1 MNLFRQQKFSIRKFN
16 VGIFSALI
24 ATVTFISINPTT
36 ASAAEQNQP
45 AQNQPAQPADANAQP
60 NANAGAQANP
70 AAQPAAP
77 ANQGQPAAQPAN
89 QGGQANPAG
98 GTAQPAGGAAQPAAG
113 TAQPAGQGNQADPN
127 NAAQAQPGNQAA
139 PANQA
144 GQGNNQA
151 TPANQTQ
158 PANAPAAAQPAAP
171 VAANAQTQD
180 PNASNTG
187 EGSINTTLTFDDP
200 AISTDEN
207 RQDPTVTVTDK
218 VNGYSLIN
226 NGKIGFVN
234 SELRRSDMFDKNNPQ
249 NYQAR
254 GNVAALGRVNA
265 NDSTDHGNFNG
276 ISKTVN
282 VKPDSELIINFTT
295 MQTNS
300 KQGAT
305 NLVIKDA
312 KKNTELA
319 TVNVAKT
326 GTAHLFKV
334 PTDADRLDLQ
344 FIPDNTAVADASRI
358 TTNKDGYKYYSF
370 IDNVGLFSGSHLYVK
385 NRDLAPKATNNKE
398 YTINTEIGN
407 NGNFGASLKS
417 DQFKYEVTLPQGVT
431 YVNDSL
437 TTTFPNGN
445 EDSTVLK
452 NMTVN
457 YDQNANKV
465 TFTSQG
471 VTTARGTHTKEV
483 LFPDKSLKLSYKV
496 NVANIDTPKNIDFN
510 EKLTYRTAS
519 DVVINNAQPEVTLT
533 ADPFS
538 VAVEM
543 NKDALQ
549 QQVNSQVDN
558 SHYTTASIAEYN
570 KLKQQA
576 DTILNEDANH
586 VETANRASQTD
597 IDGLVTKLQAALI
610 DNQAAIAELDAKA
623 QEKVTAAQQSKKVT
637 QDEVAALVTKINNDK
652 NNAIAEI
659 NKQTT
664 SQGVTTEK
672 DNGIAVLEQDVITPT
687 VKPQAKQD
695 IIQAVTTRKQ
705 QIKKSNASLQD
716 EKDVANDKIGKIETK
731 AIKDIGA
738 ATTNAQV
745 EAIKTKAIN
754 DINQTTPATTAKAA
768 ALEEFDE
775 VVQAQIDQAPLNPDT
790 TNEEVAEAIERIN
803 AAKVSGVKAIETTMT
818 AQDLERV
825 KNEEI
830 SKIEN
835 ITDSTQTKMDAYNE
849 VKQAA
854 TARKA
859 QNATVSNATNEEVA
873 EADAAVEAAQKQGL
887 HDIQVVKSKQEVAD
901 TKSKVLDKINAIQTQ
916 AKVKPAADTEVE
928 NAYNTRKQE
937 IQNSNASTTEEKQAA
952 YTELDTKKQE
962 ARTNL
967 DTANSNSEV
976 ATAKDNGIAAINQV
990 QAATTKKSDAKAEI
1004 AQKASERKTAI
1015 EAMNDS
1021 TTEEQQAAKD
1031 KVDQAVVTAN
1041 ADIDNAA
1048 ANADIDNAAANADVD
1063 NAKTT
1068 NEATIAAITPDANVK
1083 PAAKQ
1088 AIADKVQ
1095 AQETAINANNGS
1107 TTEEKEAAKQQVQ
1120 TEKTT
1125 ADTAIDGA
1133 HSNAEVEAAK
1143 NAEIAKIEAIQPAT
1157 TTKDDAKQAIATKA
1171 NERKTA
1177 IAQTQD
1183 ITAEEIA
1190 AANADVDNAVTQA
1203 NSNIEA
1209 ANSQNDVDQ
1218 AKTTGETSIDQ
1229 VTPTVNKKVT
1239 ARNEITAILNNKLQ
1253 EIQAT
1258 PDATDE
1264 EKQAADAEANTEN
1277 GKANQAISAAITN
1290 AQVDEAKANAEAA
1303 INAVTPK
1310 VVKKQAAKDEID
1322 QLQATQTNVINNDQN
1337 ATTEEKE
1344 AAIQQLATA
1353 VTDAKNNI
1361 TAATDDNGVDQAK
1374 DAGKNSI
1381 QSTQPA
1387 TAVKLNAKND
1397 VDQAVTTQNQA
1408 IDNTTGAT
1416 TEEKN
1421 AAKDLVLKAKEKAY
1435 LDILNAQTTND
1446 VTQIKDQAVTDIQG
1460 ITADTT
1466 IKDVA
1471 KDELATKANEQK
1483 ALIAQTADATTEEKE
1498 QANQQVDAQLTQG
1511 NQNIENAQ
1519 SIDDVNTAKEN
1530 AIQAID
1536 PIQASTDV
1544 KTNARA
1550 ELLTEMQN
1558 KITEILSDN
1567 TTTNEEKGK
1576 DIEPVRATYEEG
1588 LNNINTANTTGDVTT
1603 AKDTA
1608 VQKVQQLHANPV
1620 KKPAGKTALDQ
1631 AAADRKTQI
1640 EQTPNASQQEIND
1653 AKQEVDAALNQAKT
1667 NVDQSSTN
1675 EYVDNAVKEG
1685 KAKINAV
1692 KTFSEYKKD
1701 ALAKIA
1707 DAYNA
1712 KVNEADNSNASTS
1725 SEIAEAKQK
1734 LAELKQTADQ
1744 NVNQATSKDDIEV
1757 QIHNDLDNI
1766 NDYTIPTGK
1775 KESATTDLYAY
1786 ADQKKNNISADT
1798 NATQD
1803 EKQQAI
1809 KQVDQNVQTALESI
1823 NNGVD
1828 NGDVDDALTQGKAA
1842 IDAIQVDATVKPKA
1856 NQAIEVKAE
1865 DTKESIDQSDQLTAE
1880 EKTEAL
1886 AMIKQITD
1894 QAKQGITDA
1903 TTTAEVEKAKAQG
1916 LEAFDNIQ
1924 IDSTEKQKAIEELE
1938 TALDQIEAGV
1948 NVDADAT
1955 TEEKEAFTNALEDI
1969 LSKATEDISDQ
1980 TTNAEIATVKN
1991 SALEQLKAQRIN
2003 PEVKKNALEAIR
2015 EVVNKQIEI
2024 IKNADADASAKEI
2037 ARTDLGR
2044 YFDRFADKLDKTQTN
2059 AEVAELQNVTIPAI
2073 EAIVPQNDPDA
2084 NDTNNGIDNNDATA
2098 NSNANATP
2106 ENTGQ
2111 PNVSETTDNGK
2122 ADASPTTPNNSD
2134 AATGETTATSA
2145 TDDANDK
2152 PQANNNSSVD
2162 ASTNSPTM
2170 DNDVTSKPEVE
2181 STNNGTTDK
2190 PVTETDNA
2198 TPAESTTNN
2207 NSTTTATNENAP
2219 TGSTATAPTTAS
2231 TEAASSADSKD
2242 NASVNDSKQNA
2253 EVNNSAESQSTNGK
2267 VAQPKSENKAKAEKD
2282 GRDSTNQSMVESTTE
2297 TLPSADITEPNVPS
2311 NTSKDKEE
2319 STTNQTD
2326 AGQLKSETNV
2336 ASNEADKSP
2345 SKADTEVSNKPST
2358 SASSEAKD
2366 KMTSTNVSQKDDTA
2380 TADTNDTQTSV
2391 GPVANNK
2398 AKDMQ
2403 TNDTQKSVGS
2413 VANNKATQN
2422 DGANASPATVSN
2434 GSNSANQ
2441 DMLNVT
2447 KPEEN
2452 KVKTKS
2458 AQQGKVNKPKQQA
2471 KTLPDTGMSH
2481 NDDLPYAELALGA
2494 GMAFLIRR
2502 FTKKDQQTEE

>member
-1 MNLFRQQKFSIRKFN
+1 MSVF
-16 VGIFSALI
+16 FSALI

-45 AQNQPAQPADANAQP
+45 AQNQPAQPADASAQP

-70 AAQPAAP
+70 TAQPAAP
-77 ANQGQPAAQPAN
+77 ANQGGQADPAAN
-89 QGGQANPAG
+89 QGGQATPAA
-98 GTAQPAGGAAQPAAG
+98 GTTQPAAG
-113 TAQPAGQGNQADPN
+113 TTQPAGQGNQADPN
-127 NAAQAQPGNQAA
+127 NAVQAQPGNQAA

-151 TPANQTQ
+151 TPNNAAPANQTQ

-171 VAANAQTQD
+171 VAANAQPQD
-180 PNASNTG
+180 PNANNTG

-200 AISTDEN
+200 AISTNDN
-207 RQDPTVTVTDK
+207 RQDPTVTVTDH

-407 NGNFGASLKS
+407 NGNFGASLKA

-496 NVANIDTPKNIDFN
+496 NVANIDTSKNIDFN

-549 QQVNSQVDN
+549 QQVNSQVDD

-586 VETANRASQTD
+586 VETANRASQAD

-664 SQGVTTEK
+664 AQGVTTEK

-731 AIKDIGA
+731 AIKDIDA

-754 DINQTTPATTAKAA
+754 DINQTAPATTAKAA

-803 AAKVSGVKAIETTMT
+803 KAKVSGVKAIEATTT
-818 AQDLERV
+818 AQELERV

-830 SKIEN
+830 FKIEN
-835 ITDSTQTKMDAYNE
+835 ITDSTQTKMDAYKE

-859 QNATVSNATNEEVA
+859 QNATVSNATDEEVA
-873 EADAAVEAAQKQGL
+873 EANAAVDAAQTEGL
-887 HDIQVVKSKQEVAD
+887 HDIQVVKSQQEVAD
-901 TKSKVLDKINAIQTQ
+901 TKAKVLDKINAIQTQ
-916 AKVKPAADTEVE
+916 ARVKPAADREVD

-937 IQNSNASTTEEKQAA
+937 IQNSNAS
-952 YTELDTKKQE
+952 
-962 ARTNL
+962 
-967 DTANSNSEV
+967 
-976 ATAKDNGIAAINQV
+976 
-990 QAATTKKSDAKAEI
+990 
-1004 AQKASERKTAI
+1004 
-1015 EAMNDS
+1015 
-1021 TTEEQQAAKD
+1021 
-1031 KVDQAVVTAN
+1031 
-1041 ADIDNAA
+1041 
-1048 ANADIDNAAANADVD
+1048 
-1063 NAKTT
+1063 
-1068 NEATIAAITPDANVK
+1068 
-1083 PAAKQ
+1083 
-1088 AIADKVQ
+1088 
-1095 AQETAINANNGS
+1095 
-1107 TTEEKEAAKQQVQ
+1107 
-1120 TEKTT
+1120 
-1125 ADTAIDGA
+1125 
-1133 HSNAEVEAAK
+1133 
-1143 NAEIAKIEAIQPAT
+1143 
-1157 TTKDDAKQAIATKA
+1157 
-1171 NERKTA
+1171 
-1177 IAQTQD
+1177 
-1183 ITAEEIA
+1183 
-1190 AANADVDNAVTQA
+1190 
-1203 NSNIEA
+1203 
-1209 ANSQNDVDQ
+1209 
-1218 AKTTGETSIDQ
+1218 
-1229 VTPTVNKKVT
+1229 
-1239 ARNEITAILNNKLQ
+1239 
-1253 EIQAT
+1253 
-1258 PDATDE
+1258 
-1264 EKQAADAEANTEN
+1264 
-1277 GKANQAISAAITN
+1277 
-1290 AQVDEAKANAEAA
+1290 
-1303 INAVTPK
+1303 
-1310 VVKKQAAKDEID
+1310 
-1322 QLQATQTNVINNDQN
+1322 
-1337 ATTEEKE
+1337 TTEEKE

-1361 TAATDDNGVDQAK
+1361 TAATDNNGVDTAK

-1387 TAVKLNAKND
+1387 TAVKSNAKND

-1408 IDNTTGAT
+1408 IDNTTDAT

-1435 LDILNAQTTND
+1435 QDILNAQTTND

-1471 KDELATKANEQK
+1471 KGELTAKANEQK

-1519 SIDDVNTAKEN
+1519 SIDDVNTAKDN
-1530 AIQAID
+1530 TIQAID

-1550 ELLTEMQN
+1550 ELLNEMQN
-1558 KITEILSDN
+1558 KITEILNDN

-1576 DIEPVRATYEEG
+1576 DIGPVRAAYEEG
-1588 LNNINTANTTGDVTT
+1588 LNNINTSTTTGDVTT
-1603 AKDTA
+1603 AKDAA

-1620 KKPAGKTALDQ
+1620 KKPSGKTALDQ
-1631 AAADRKTQI
+1631 AAADKKTQI

-1653 AKQEVDAALNQAKT
+1653 AKQEVDTVLNQAKT
-1667 NVDQSSTN
+1667 NIDQSSTDD
-1675 EYVDNAVKEG
+1675 YVDAAVRDG

-1786 ADQKKNNISADT
+1786 ADQKKNNIPADT
-1798 NATQD
+1798 IATQD

-1828 NGDVDDALTQGKAA
+1828 NGDVDDALTQGKAT
-1842 IDAIQVDATVKPKA
+1842 IDAVQVDASVKPKA
-1856 NQAIEVKAE
+1856 NQAIEAKAE
-1865 DTKESIDQSDQLTAE
+1865 ETKESIDQSDQLTAE

-1886 AMIKQITD
+1886 ATIKQITD

-1903 TTTAEVEKAKAQG
+1903 ATTAEVEKAKAQG

-1948 NVDADAT
+1948 NVDSDAT

-2059 AEVAELQNVTIPAI
+2059 AEVDELQNVTIPAI
-2073 EAIVPQNDPDA
+2073 EAIVPQKDPNA
-2084 NDTNNGIDNNDATA
+2084 NDTNSGSDNNDATA
-2098 NSNANATP
+2098 NSNTNATP

-2111 PNVSETTDNGK
+2111 PNVTESTDNAN
-2122 ADASPTTPNNSD
+2122 ADTSSTTTNNHNDS
-2134 AATGETTATSA
+2134 ATGETTGTSTNNSS

-2152 PQANNNSSVD
+2152 PTANNNSSVD
-2162 ASTNSPTM
+2162 ASTDNSATGNGTT
-2170 DNDVTSKPEVE
+2170 DKPAVE
-2181 STNNGTTDK
+2181 LTNNGTTDK
-2190 PVTETDNA
+2190 PATTESTET
-2198 TPAESTTNN
+2198 T
-2207 NSTTTATNENAP
+2207 
-2219 TGSTATAPTTAS
+2219 STA
-2231 TEAASSADSKD
+2231 DRKD
-2242 NASVNDSKQNA
+2242 NASVNASNQNA
-2253 EVNNSAESQSTNGK
+2253 EVNNSAESQPINGK
-2267 VAQPKSENKAKAEKD
+2267 VAQPKSENKAKVEKD

-2319 STTNQTD
+2319 STSNQTD

-2345 SKADTEVSNKPST
+2345 SKADTAVSNKPST
-2358 SASSEAKD
+2358 SASSETKD
-2366 KMTSTNVSQKDDTA
+2366 KATSTEDSQKADMA
-2380 TADTNDTQTSV
+2380 TADT
-2391 GPVANNK
+2391 
-2398 AKDMQ
+2398 KDNQ
-2403 TNDTQKSVGS
+2403 AAIGATADV
-2413 VANNKATQN
+2413 NNKATQN
-2422 DGANASPATVSN
+2422 DGANASPVTVSN
-2434 GSNSANQ
+2434 GSHSMHH
-2441 DMLNVT
+2441 DMLKVT
-2447 KPEEN
+2447 NTDKHEA
-2452 KVKTKS
+2452 KATS
-2458 AQQGKVNKPKQQA
+2458 AQQGKENKAKQQA

>member
-1 MNLFRQQKFSIRKFN
+1 
-16 VGIFSALI
+16 
-24 ATVTFISINPTT
+24 
-36 ASAAEQNQP
+36 
-45 AQNQPAQPADANAQP
+45 
-60 NANAGAQANP
+60 
-70 AAQPAAP
+70 
-77 ANQGQPAAQPAN
+77 
-89 QGGQANPAG
+89 
-98 GTAQPAGGAAQPAAG
+98 
-113 TAQPAGQGNQADPN
+113 
-127 NAAQAQPGNQAA
+127 
-139 PANQA
+139 
-144 GQGNNQA
+144 
-151 TPANQTQ
+151 
-158 PANAPAAAQPAAP
+158 
-171 VAANAQTQD
+171 
-180 PNASNTG
+180 
-187 EGSINTTLTFDDP
+187 
-200 AISTDEN
+200 
-207 RQDPTVTVTDK
+207 
-218 VNGYSLIN
+218 
-226 NGKIGFVN
+226 
-234 SELRRSDMFDKNNPQ
+234 MFDKNNPQ

-334 PTDADRLDLQ
+334 PTDADRLDLE

-407 NGNFGASLKS
+407 NGNFGASLKA

-549 QQVNSQVDN
+549 QQVNSQVDD

-586 VETANRASQTD
+586 VETANRASQAD

-610 DNQAAIAELDAKA
+610 DNQAAISELDAKA

-664 SQGVTTEK
+664 AQGVTTEK

-731 AIKDIGA
+731 AIKDIDA

-754 DINQTTPATTAKAA
+754 DINQTASATTAKAA

-803 AAKVSGVKAIETTMT
+803 AAKVSGVKAIEATTT
-818 AQDLERV
+818 AQDLDRV

-830 SKIEN
+830 FKIEN

-859 QNATVSNATNEEVA
+859 QNATVSNATDEEVA
-873 EADAAVEAAQKQGL
+873 EADAAVDAAQTEGL

-901 TKSKVLDKINAIQTQ
+901 TKAKVLDKINAIQTQ
-916 AKVKPAADTEVE
+916 ARVKPAADREVD

-937 IQNSNASTTEEKQAA
+937 IQNSNTSTTEEKEAA
-952 YTELDTKKQE
+952 YTQLDAKKQE

-967 DTANSNSEV
+967 DAANTNSAV
-976 ATAKDNGIAAINQV
+976 TTAKDNGIAAINQV

-1031 KVDQAVVTAN
+1031 KVDQAVVNAN

-1048 ANADIDNAAANADVD
+1048 ANNDVD

-1083 PAAKQ
+1083 HQAKQ

-1095 AQETAINANNGS
+1095 AQETAIDANNGA
-1107 TTEEKEAAKQQVQ
+1107 TTEEKTAAKQQVQ

-1171 NERKTA
+1171 NERKAA
-1177 IAQTQD
+1177 IAQTQE

-1190 AANADVDNAVTQA
+1190 AANANVDNAVTEA
-1203 NSNIEA
+1203 NNHIET
-1209 ANSQNDVDQ
+1209 ANSQNEVDQ
-1218 AKTTGETSIDQ
+1218 AKTTGEASIDQ
-1229 VTPTVNKKVT
+1229 VTPTVNKKAT
-1239 ARNEITAILNNKLQ
+1239 ARNEITTILNNKLQ
-1253 EIQAT
+1253 AIQAT

-1264 EKQAADAEANTEN
+1264 EKQAAETEANTEN
-1277 GKANQAISAAITN
+1277 AKANQAITAATTN
-1290 AQVDEAKANAEAA
+1290 AEVDEAKTNAEAA

-1310 VVKKQAAKDEID
+1310 VMKKQAAKDEID
-1322 QLQATQTNVINNDQN
+1322 QLQAAQTAVINNDQN
-1337 ATTEEKE
+1337 ATNEEKE

-1361 TAATDDNGVDQAK
+1361 TAATDNNGVDTAK

-1387 TAVKLNAKND
+1387 TAVKSNAKNE

-1421 AAKDLVLKAKEKAY
+1421 AAKDLVSKAKEKAY
-1435 LDILNAQTTND
+1435 QDILNAQTTND
-1446 VTQIKDQAVTDIQG
+1446 VTQIKDQAVADIQG

-1471 KDELATKANEQK
+1471 KDELATKAKEQK

-1511 NQNIENAQ
+1511 NQNIENAK
-1519 SIDDVNTAKEN
+1519 SIDDVNTAKDN

-1550 ELLTEMQN
+1550 ELLNEMQN
-1558 KITEILSDN
+1558 KITEILNDN

-1576 DIEPVRATYEEG
+1576 DIEPVRAAYEEG
-1588 LNNINTANTTGDVTT
+1588 LNNINAATTTGDVTT

-1620 KKPAGKTALDQ
+1620 KKPAGKTELDQ
-1631 AAADRKTQI
+1631 AAADKKTQI

-1653 AKQEVDAALNQAKT
+1653 AKQEVAAALNQAKT
-1667 NVDQSSTN
+1667 NIDQSSTN

-1786 ADQKKNNISADT
+1786 ADQKKNNILADT

-1828 NGDVDDALTQGKAA
+1828 NSDVDDALTQGKAT
-1842 IDAIQVDATVKPKA
+1842 IDAVQVDATVKPKA
-1856 NQAIEVKAE
+1856 NQAIDAKAQE
-1865 DTKESIDQSDQLTAE
+1865 TKESIDQSDQLTAE
-1880 EKTEAL
+1880 EKTAAL
-1886 AMIKQITD
+1886 ATIKQITD

-2003 PEVKKNALEAIR
+2003 PVVKKNALEAIR

-2024 IKNADADASAKEI
+2024 IENADADASAKEI

-2059 AEVAELQNVTIPAI
+2059 TEVDELQNVTIPAI
-2073 EAIVPQNDPDA
+2073 EAIVPQKDP
-2084 NDTNNGIDNNDATA
+2084 
-2098 NSNANATP
+2098 NANATP

-2111 PNVSETTDNGK
+2111 PNVTESTDNAN
-2122 ADASPTTPNNSD
+2122 ADTSSTTTNNHND
-2134 AATGETTATSA
+2134 AATGGTTATSTDNSA
-2145 TDDANDK
+2145 TGNGTSDK
-2152 PQANNNSSVD
+2152 S
-2162 ASTNSPTM
+2162 
-2170 DNDVTSKPEVE
+2170 EVE

-2190 PVTETDNA
+2190 SATETDNA
-2198 TPAESTTNN
+2198 TPAESARNN
-2207 NSTTTATNENAP
+2207 NSTTATNENAP
-2219 TGSTATAPTTAS
+2219 TGSTATVPTTNAS
-2231 TEAASSADSKD
+2231 TGAASSADSKD

-2267 VAQPKSENKAKAEKD
+2267 VAQPKSENKAKDEKD

-2297 TLPSADITEPNVPS
+2297 TLPSADITEPKVPS
-2311 NTSKDKEE
+2311 NTEKDKKE

-2336 ASNEADKSP
+2336 ASNEADKSEGNV
-2345 SKADTEVSNKPST
+2345 DTDVSNKPST
-2358 SASSEAKD
+2358 SKPSEAKD
-2366 KMTSTNVSQKDDTA
+2366 KATSTEDSQKADMATSDKKDNQAAIGA
-2380 TADTNDTQTSV
+2380 TADV
-2391 GPVANNK
+2391 
-2398 AKDMQ
+2398 
-2403 TNDTQKSVGS
+2403 
-2413 VANNKATQN
+2413 NNKATQN

-2441 DMLNVT
+2441 DMLKVT
-2447 KPEEN
+2447 NTDKHQA
-2452 KVKTKS
+2452 KATS
-2458 AQQGKVNKPKQQA
+2458 AQQGKENKAKQQA

-2481 NDDLPYAELALGA
+2481 NDDLPYVELALGA

>member
-1 MNLFRQQKFSIRKFN
+1 
-16 VGIFSALI
+16 
-24 ATVTFISINPTT
+24 
-36 ASAAEQNQP
+36 
-45 AQNQPAQPADANAQP
+45 
-60 NANAGAQANP
+60 
-70 AAQPAAP
+70 
-77 ANQGQPAAQPAN
+77 
-89 QGGQANPAG
+89 
-98 GTAQPAGGAAQPAAG
+98 
-113 TAQPAGQGNQADPN
+113 
-127 NAAQAQPGNQAA
+127 
-139 PANQA
+139 
-144 GQGNNQA
+144 
-151 TPANQTQ
+151 
-158 PANAPAAAQPAAP
+158 
-171 VAANAQTQD
+171 
-180 PNASNTG
+180 
-187 EGSINTTLTFDDP
+187 
-200 AISTDEN
+200 
-207 RQDPTVTVTDK
+207 
-218 VNGYSLIN
+218 
-226 NGKIGFVN
+226 
-234 SELRRSDMFDKNNPQ
+234 MFDKNNPQ

-334 PTDADRLDLQ
+334 PTDADRLDLE

-407 NGNFGASLKS
+407 NGNFGASLKA

-549 QQVNSQVDN
+549 QQVNSQVDD

-586 VETANRASQTD
+586 VETANRASQAD

-610 DNQAAIAELDAKA
+610 DNQAAISELDAKA

-664 SQGVTTEK
+664 AQGVTTEK

-716 EKDVANDKIGKIETK
+716 EKDVANDKIGEIETK
-731 AIKDIGA
+731 AIKDIDA

-745 EAIKTKAIN
+745 EAI
-754 DINQTTPATTAKAA
+754 
-768 ALEEFDE
+768 
-775 VVQAQIDQAPLNPDT
+775 
-790 TNEEVAEAIERIN
+790 
-803 AAKVSGVKAIETTMT
+803 
-818 AQDLERV
+818 
-825 KNEEI
+825 
-830 SKIEN
+830 
-835 ITDSTQTKMDAYNE
+835 
-849 VKQAA
+849 
-854 TARKA
+854 
-859 QNATVSNATNEEVA
+859 
-873 EADAAVEAAQKQGL
+873 
-887 HDIQVVKSKQEVAD
+887 
-901 TKSKVLDKINAIQTQ
+901 QTQ
-916 AKVKPAADTEVE
+916 ARVKPAADREVD

-937 IQNSNASTTEEKQAA
+937 IQNSNTSTTEEKEAA
-952 YTELDTKKQE
+952 YTQLDAKKQE

-967 DTANSNSEV
+967 DAANTNSAV
-976 ATAKDNGIAAINQV
+976 TTAKDNGIAAINQV

-1031 KVDQAVVTAN
+1031 KVDQAVVNAN

-1048 ANADIDNAAANADVD
+1048 ANNDVD

-1083 PAAKQ
+1083 PQAKQ

-1095 AQETAINANNGS
+1095 AQETAIDANNGA
-1107 TTEEKEAAKQQVQ
+1107 TTEEKTAAKQQVQ

-1171 NERKTA
+1171 NERKAA
-1177 IAQTQD
+1177 IAQTQE

-1190 AANADVDNAVTQA
+1190 AANANVDNAVTEA
-1203 NSNIEA
+1203 NNHIET
-1209 ANSQNDVDQ
+1209 ANSQNEVDQ
-1218 AKTTGETSIDQ
+1218 AKTTGEASIDQ
-1229 VTPTVNKKVT
+1229 VTPTVNKKAT
-1239 ARNEITAILNNKLQ
+1239 ARNEITTILNNKLQ
-1253 EIQAT
+1253 AIQAT

-1264 EKQAADAEANTEN
+1264 EKQAAETEANTEN
-1277 GKANQAISAAITN
+1277 AKANQAITAATTN
-1290 AQVDEAKANAEAA
+1290 AEVDEAKTNAEAA

-1310 VVKKQAAKDEID
+1310 VMKKQAAKDEID
-1322 QLQATQTNVINNDQN
+1322 QLQAAQTAVINNDQN
-1337 ATTEEKE
+1337 ATNEEKE

-1361 TAATDDNGVDQAK
+1361 TAATDNNGVDTAK

-1387 TAVKLNAKND
+1387 TAVKSNAKNE

-1421 AAKDLVLKAKEKAY
+1421 AAKDLVSKAKEKAY
-1435 LDILNAQTTND
+1435 QDILNAQTTND
-1446 VTQIKDQAVTDIQG
+1446 VTQIKDQAVADIQG

-1471 KDELATKANEQK
+1471 KDELATKAKEQK

-1511 NQNIENAQ
+1511 NQNIENAK
-1519 SIDDVNTAKEN
+1519 SIDDVNTAKDN

-1550 ELLTEMQN
+1550 ELLNEMQN
-1558 KITEILSDN
+1558 KITEILNDN

-1576 DIEPVRATYEEG
+1576 DIEPVRAAYEEG
-1588 LNNINTANTTGDVTT
+1588 LNNINAATTTGDVTT

-1620 KKPAGKTALDQ
+1620 KKPAGKTELDQ
-1631 AAADRKTQI
+1631 AAADKKTQI

-1667 NVDQSSTN
+1667 NIDQSSTN

-1786 ADQKKNNISADT
+1786 ADQKKNNILADT

-1828 NGDVDDALTQGKAA
+1828 NSDVDDALTQGKAT
-1842 IDAIQVDATVKPKA
+1842 IDAVQVDATVKPKA
-1856 NQAIEVKAE
+1856 NQAIDAKAQE
-1865 DTKESIDQSDQLTAE
+1865 TKESIDQSDQLTAE
-1880 EKTEAL
+1880 EKTAAL
-1886 AMIKQITD
+1886 ATIKQITD

-2003 PEVKKNALEAIR
+2003 PVVKKNALEAIR

-2024 IKNADADASAKEI
+2024 IENADASAKEI

-2059 AEVAELQNVTIPAI
+2059 TEVDELQNVTIPAI
-2073 EAIVPQNDPDA
+2073 EAIVPQKDPNA
-2084 NDTNNGIDNNDATA
+2084 NDTNSGSDNNDATA

-2111 PNVSETTDNGK
+2111 PNVTESTDNAN
-2122 ADASPTTPNNSD
+2122 ADTSSTTTNNHND
-2134 AATGETTATSA
+2134 AATGGTTATSTDNSA
-2145 TDDANDK
+2145 TGNGTSDK
-2152 PQANNNSSVD
+2152 S
-2162 ASTNSPTM
+2162 
-2170 DNDVTSKPEVE
+2170 EVE

-2190 PVTETDNA
+2190 SATETDNA
-2198 TPAESTTNN
+2198 TPAESARNN
-2207 NSTTTATNENAP
+2207 NSTTATNENAP
-2219 TGSTATAPTTAS
+2219 TGSTATVPTTNAS
-2231 TEAASSADSKD
+2231 TGAASSADSKD

-2267 VAQPKSENKAKAEKD
+2267 VAQPKSENKAKDEKD

-2297 TLPSADITEPNVPS
+2297 TLPSADITEPKVPS
-2311 NTSKDKEE
+2311 NTEKDKKE

-2336 ASNEADKSP
+2336 ASNEADKSEGNV
-2345 SKADTEVSNKPST
+2345 DTDVSNKPST
-2358 SASSEAKD
+2358 SKPSEAKD
-2366 KMTSTNVSQKDDTA
+2366 KATSTEDSQKADMATSDKKDNQAAIGA
-2380 TADTNDTQTSV
+2380 TADV
-2391 GPVANNK
+2391 
-2398 AKDMQ
+2398 
-2403 TNDTQKSVGS
+2403 
-2413 VANNKATQN
+2413 NNKATQN

-2441 DMLNVT
+2441 DMLKVT
-2447 KPEEN
+2447 NTDKHQA
-2452 KVKTKS
+2452 KATS
-2458 AQQGKVNKPKQQA
+2458 AQQGKENKAKQQA

-2481 NDDLPYAELALGA
+2481 NDDLPYVELALGA

>member
-24 ATVTFISINPTT
+24 ATVTFISTNPTT

-45 AQNQPAQPADANAQP
+45 ALNQPAQPADANTQP

-98 GTAQPAGGAAQPAAG
+98 GAAQPN
-113 TAQPAGQGNQADPN
+113 TQPAGQGNQADPN

-151 TPANQTQ
+151 TPNNNATPANQTQ
-158 PANAPAAAQPAAP
+158 PANAPAAVQPAAP
-171 VAANAQTQD
+171 VAANVQTQD

-249 NYQAR
+249 NYQAK

-407 NGNFGASLKS
+407 NGNFGASLKA

-496 NVANIDTPKNIDFN
+496 NVTNIDTPKNIDFN

-586 VETANRASQTD
+586 VETANRASQAD
-597 IDGLVTKLQAALI
+597 IDGLVNKLQAALI

-664 SQGVTTEK
+664 AQGVTTEK

-731 AIKDIGA
+731 AIKDIDA

-745 EAIKTKAIN
+745 EVIKTKAIN
-754 DINQTTPATTAKAA
+754 DINQTAPSTSAKAA

-803 AAKVSGVKAIETTMT
+803 AAKVSGVKAIEATTT

-830 SKIEN
+830 FKIEN
-835 ITDSTQTKMDAYNE
+835 ITDSTQTKMGAYKE

-854 TARKA
+854 TARKT
-859 QNATVSNATNEEVA
+859 QNATVSNATDEEVA
-873 EADAAVEAAQKQGL
+873 EADAAVDAAQKEGL
-887 HDIQVVKSKQEVAD
+887 HDIQVVKSQQEVAE
-901 TKSKVLDKINAIQTQ
+901 TKTKVLDKINAIQTQ
-916 AKVKPAADTEVE
+916 ARVKPAADAAVE

-937 IQNSNASTTEEKQAA
+937 IQNSNASTTEEKEAA
-952 YTELDTKKQE
+952 YAELDAKKQE
-962 ARTNL
+962 ARTNI
-967 DTANSNSEV
+967 DAANSNSDL
-976 ATAKDNGIAAINQV
+976 ATAKDNAIAAINQV
-990 QAATTKKSDAKAEI
+990 QAATTKKADAKAEI

-1015 EAMNDS
+1015 EAMNAS

-1048 ANADIDNAAANADVD
+1048 ANTDVD

-1083 PAAKQ
+1083 PTAKQ

-1095 AQETAINANNGS
+1095 AQETAIDANNGA
-1107 TTEEKEAAKQQVQ
+1107 TTEEKTAAKQQVQ

-1125 ADTAIDGA
+1125 ADAAIDGA

-1190 AANADVDNAVTQA
+1190 AANADVDNAATQA

-1218 AKTTGETSIDQ
+1218 AKTNGETSIDQ
-1229 VTPTVNKKVT
+1229 VTPTVNKKAT
-1239 ARNEITAILNNKLQ
+1239 ARNEITTVLNNKLQ

-1264 EKQAADAEANTEN
+1264 EKQAAETEANTEN
-1277 GKANQAISAAITN
+1277 AKANQVITAATTN
-1290 AQVDEAKANAEAA
+1290 AEVDEAKTNAETA

-1310 VVKKQAAKDEID
+1310 VMKKQAAKDEID
-1322 QLQATQTNVINNDQN
+1322 QLQAAQTAVINNDQN
-1337 ATTEEKE
+1337 ATNEEKE
-1344 AAIQQLATA
+1344 AAIQQLPTA

-1387 TAVKLNAKND
+1387 TAVKSNAKND
-1397 VDQAVTTQNQA
+1397 VDQAVTAQNQA

-1421 AAKDLVLKAKEKAY
+1421 AAKDLVSKAKEKAY
-1435 LDILNAQTTND
+1435 QDILNAQTTND
-1446 VTQIKDQAVTDIQG
+1446 VTQIKDQAVADIQG

-1471 KDELATKANEQK
+1471 KDELATKANDQK
-1483 ALIAQTADATTEEKE
+1483 AQIAQAADATTEEKE

-1519 SIDDVNTAKEN
+1519 SIDDVNTAKDN

-1536 PIQASTDV
+1536 PIQAATDV

-1550 ELLTEMQN
+1550 ELLNEMQN

-1576 DIEPVRATYEEG
+1576 DIEPVRAAYEEG
-1588 LNNINTANTTGDVTT
+1588 LNNINAANTTGDVST

-1620 KKPAGKTALDQ
+1620 KKPAGKTELDQ
-1631 AAADRKTQI
+1631 VATDKKTQI

-1701 ALAKIA
+1701 ALAKIEA
-1707 DAYNA
+1707 AYNS

-1809 KQVDQNVQTALESI
+1809 NQVNQNVQTALESI

-1842 IDAIQVDATVKPKA
+1842 IDAVQVDATVKPKA
-1856 NQAIEVKAE
+1856 NQAIDAKAE
-1865 DTKESIDQSDQLTAE
+1865 DTKDSIEHSDQLTSE
-1880 EKTEAL
+1880 EKAEAL
-1886 AMIKQITD
+1886 ATIKQITD
-1894 QAKQGITDA
+1894 QAKKGITDA

-1924 IDSTEKQKAIEELE
+1924 IDSTHKQQAIEELE
-1938 TALDQIEAGV
+1938 TALDKIEANV
-1948 NVDADAT
+1948 NANTDAT
-1955 TEEKEAFTNALEDI
+1955 IEEKEAFTNTLEDI

-1980 TTNAEIATVKN
+1980 TTNAEIETVKN
-1991 SALEQLKAQRIN
+1991 NALEKLKGQQIN
-2003 PEVKKNALEAIR
+2003 PEAKKNALKEIENA
-2015 EVVNKQIEI
+2015 VNKQKETIN
-2024 IKNADADASAKEI
+2024 NADANKAAKET
-2037 ARTDLGR
+2037 ALNDLSR
-2044 YFDRFADKLDKTQTN
+2044 SHDRFVEDLVKVQSN

-2084 NDTNNGIDNNDATA
+2084 NDTNNGTDNNDATA
-2098 NSNANATP
+2098 NSNATP

-2122 ADASPTTPNNSD
+2122 ADASPTTSNNSD

-2152 PQANNNSSVD
+2152 PQANSNSSVD

-2198 TPAESTTNN
+2198 TPAESTINN

-2282 GRDSTNQSMVESTTE
+2282 DRDSTNQSMVESTTE

-2319 STTNQTD
+2319 STSNQTD

-2336 ASNEADKSP
+2336 ASNETDKSP

-2380 TADTNDTQTSV
+2380 TADTNDTQKSV

-2403 TNDTQKSVGS
+2403 TNDM
-2413 VANNKATQN
+2413 KA
-2422 DGANASPATVSN
+2422 SLVTVSN

-2447 KPEEN
+2447 KTEEN
-2452 KVKTKS
+2452 KANAKS
-2458 AQQGKVNKPKQQA
+2458 AQQGKVNKPKQQT

>member
-24 ATVTFISINPTT
+24 ATVTFISTNPTT

-45 AQNQPAQPADANAQP
+45 AQNQPAQPADANTQP

-70 AAQPAAP
+70 TAQPAAP

-98 GTAQPAGGAAQPAAG
+98 GAAQPN
-113 TAQPAGQGNQADPN
+113 TQPAGQGNQADPN

-151 TPANQTQ
+151 TPNNNATPANQTQ
-158 PANAPAAAQPAAP
+158 PANAPAAAQP
-171 VAANAQTQD
+171 AANAQTQD

-358 TTNKDGYKYYSF
+358 TANKDGYKYYSF

-398 YTINTEIGN
+398 FTINTEIGN
-407 NGNFGASLKS
+407 NGNFGASLKA

-576 DTILNEDANH
+576 DNILNEDANH
-586 VETANRASQTD
+586 VETANRASQAA

-731 AIKDIGA
+731 AIKDIDA

-754 DINQTTPATTAKAA
+754 DINQTAPATTAKAA

-803 AAKVSGVKAIETTMT
+803 AAKVSGVKAIEATTT

-835 ITDSTQTKMDAYNE
+835 ITDSTQTKMDAYND

-967 DTANSNSEV
+967 DAANTNSDV
-976 ATAKDNGIAAINQV
+976 TTAKDNSIAAINQV

-1041 ADIDNAA
+1041 TDIDNAA
-1048 ANADIDNAAANADVD
+1048 ANTDVD

-1083 PAAKQ
+1083 PTAKQ

-1095 AQETAINANNGS
+1095 AQETAIDAYNGA
-1107 TTEEKEAAKQQVQ
+1107 TTEEKAAAKQQVQ

-1125 ADTAIDGA
+1125 ADAAIDGA

-1157 TTKDDAKQAIATKA
+1157 TTKDDAKQAITTKA
-1171 NERKTA
+1171 NERKAA

-1229 VTPTVNKKVT
+1229 VTPTVNKKAT
-1239 ARNEITAILNNKLQ
+1239 ARNEITTILNNKLQ
-1253 EIQAT
+1253 AIQAT

-1277 GKANQAISAAITN
+1277 GKANQAISAATTN
-1290 AQVDEAKANAEAA
+1290 AQVDEAKANAEVA

-1322 QLQATQTNVINNDQN
+1322 QLQVAQTSVINNDQN
-1337 ATTEEKE
+1337 ATNEEKE

-1387 TAVKLNAKND
+1387 TAVKSNAKNE

-1435 LDILNAQTTND
+1435 QDILNAQTTND
-1446 VTQIKDQAVTDIQG
+1446 VTQIKDQAVADVQG

-1519 SIDDVNTAKEN
+1519 SIDDVNTAKDN

-1653 AKQEVDAALNQAKT
+1653 AKQEVDATLNQAKT

-1701 ALAKIA
+1701 ALAKIEA
-1707 DAYNA
+1707 AYNS

-1775 KESATTDLYAY
+1775 KETATTDLYAY

-1856 NQAIEVKAE
+1856 NQAIEAKAE
-1865 DTKESIDQSDQLTAE
+1865 DTKESIDHSDQLTAE

-1894 QAKQGITDA
+1894 QAKKGINDA

-2024 IKNADADASAKEI
+2024 IKNADASAKEI

-2044 YFDRFADKLDKTQTN
+2044 YFDRFADNLDKTQTN

-2084 NDTNNGIDNNDATA
+2084 NDTNNGTDNNDATA

-2134 AATGETTATSA
+2134 AATGETTATSTNNPS
-2145 TDDANDK
+2145 TDDANNK
-2152 PQANNNSSVD
+2152 PTANNNSSVD
-2162 ASTNSPTM
+2162 ASTDNSATGNGTI
-2170 DNDVTSKPEVE
+2170 DKPEVE

-2190 PVTETDNA
+2190 PATETDNV

-2207 NSTTTATNENAP
+2207 NSTTATNENAP

-2242 NASVNDSKQNA
+2242 NAFVNDSKQNA
-2253 EVNNSAESQSTNGK
+2253 EVNNSAESQSTNGM
-2267 VAQPKSENKAKAEKD
+2267 VVQPKSENKAKAEKD

-2297 TLPSADITEPNVPS
+2297 TLPSADITEPKVPS

-2326 AGQLKSETNV
+2326 AGHLKSETNV
-2336 ASNEADKSP
+2336 ASNEVDKSEGNV
-2345 SKADTEVSNKPST
+2345 DTDVSNKPST
-2358 SASSEAKD
+2358 SKPSEAKD
-2366 KMTSTNVSQKDDTA
+2366 KATSTEDSQKADMA
-2380 TADTNDTQTSV
+2380 TADT
-2391 GPVANNK
+2391 
-2398 AKDMQ
+2398 KDNQ
-2403 TNDTQKSVGS
+2403 AAIGATADV
-2413 VANNKATQN
+2413 NNKATQN

-2434 GSNSANQ
+2434 GSNSTNQ

-2447 KPEEN
+2447 KTEEN
-2452 KVKTKS
+2452 KANVKS

>member
-24 ATVTFISINPTT
+24 ATVTFISTNPTT

-45 AQNQPAQPADANAQP
+45 AQNQPAQPADVNTQP

-70 AAQPAAP
+70 TAQPAAP

-98 GTAQPAGGAAQPAAG
+98 GAAQPN
-113 TAQPAGQGNQADPN
+113 TQPAGQGNQADPN

-151 TPANQTQ
+151 TPNNNATPANQTQ

-180 PNASNTG
+180 PNASNTR

-398 YTINTEIGN
+398 FTINTEVGN
-407 NGNFGASLKS
+407 NGNFGASLKA

-457 YDQNANKV
+457 YDQTAN
-465 TFTSQG
+465 T
-471 VTTARGTHTKEV
+471 
-483 LFPDKSLKLSYKV
+483 
-496 NVANIDTPKNIDFN
+496 N
-510 EKLTYRTAS
+510 S
-519 DVVINNAQPEVTLT
+519 DVT
-533 ADPFS
+533 
-538 VAVEM
+538 
-543 NKDALQ
+543 
-549 QQVNSQVDN
+549 
-558 SHYTTASIAEYN
+558 
-570 KLKQQA
+570 
-576 DTILNEDANH
+576 
-586 VETANRASQTD
+586 
-597 IDGLVTKLQAALI
+597 
-610 DNQAAIAELDAKA
+610 
-623 QEKVTAAQQSKKVT
+623 
-637 QDEVAALVTKINNDK
+637 
-652 NNAIAEI
+652 
-659 NKQTT
+659 
-664 SQGVTTEK
+664 
-672 DNGIAVLEQDVITPT
+672 
-687 VKPQAKQD
+687 
-695 IIQAVTTRKQ
+695 
-705 QIKKSNASLQD
+705 
-716 EKDVANDKIGKIETK
+716 
-731 AIKDIGA
+731 
-738 ATTNAQV
+738 
-745 EAIKTKAIN
+745 
-754 DINQTTPATTAKAA
+754 
-768 ALEEFDE
+768 
-775 VVQAQIDQAPLNPDT
+775 
-790 TNEEVAEAIERIN
+790 
-803 AAKVSGVKAIETTMT
+803 
-818 AQDLERV
+818 
-825 KNEEI
+825 
-830 SKIEN
+830 
-835 ITDSTQTKMDAYNE
+835 
-849 VKQAA
+849 
-854 TARKA
+854 
-859 QNATVSNATNEEVA
+859 
-873 EADAAVEAAQKQGL
+873 
-887 HDIQVVKSKQEVAD
+887 
-901 TKSKVLDKINAIQTQ
+901 
-916 AKVKPAADTEVE
+916 
-928 NAYNTRKQE
+928 
-937 IQNSNASTTEEKQAA
+937 
-952 YTELDTKKQE
+952 
-962 ARTNL
+962 
-967 DTANSNSEV
+967 
-976 ATAKDNGIAAINQV
+976 TAKDNGIAAINQV
-990 QAATTKKSDAKAEI
+990 QAVTTKKSDAKAEI

-1041 ADIDNAA
+1041 TDIDNAA
-1048 ANADIDNAAANADVD
+1048 ANTDVD

-1083 PAAKQ
+1083 PTAKQ

-1095 AQETAINANNGS
+1095 AQETAIDANNGA
-1107 TTEEKEAAKQQVQ
+1107 TTEEKATAKQQVQ

-1157 TTKDDAKQAIATKA
+1157 TTKDDAKQAITTKA

-1229 VTPTVNKKVT
+1229 VTPTVNKKAT
-1239 ARNEITAILNNKLQ
+1239 ARNEITTILNNKLQ

-1258 PDATDE
+1258 PDVTDE
-1264 EKQAADAEANTEN
+1264 EKQTADAEANTEN
-1277 GKANQAISAAITN
+1277 GKANQAISAATTN

-1303 INAVTPK
+1303 INAVTSK

-1322 QLQATQTNVINNDQN
+1322 QLQVAQTSVINNDQN

-1361 TAATDDNGVDQAK
+1361 TAATDDNGVDTAK
-1374 DAGKNSI
+1374 DAGENSI

-1387 TAVKLNAKND
+1387 TAVKSNAKNE

-1421 AAKDLVLKAKEKAY
+1421 AAKDLVLKVKEKAY
-1435 LDILNAQTTND
+1435 QDILNAQTTND
-1446 VTQIKDQAVTDIQG
+1446 VTQIKDQAVADVQG

-1471 KDELATKANEQK
+1471 RDELATKANEQK

-1498 QANQQVDAQLTQG
+1498 QENQQVDAQLTQG

-1519 SIDDVNTAKEN
+1519 SIDDVNTAKDN

-1653 AKQEVDAALNQAKT
+1653 AKQEVDAVLNQAKT

-1712 KVNEADNSNASTS
+1712 KVNEEDNSNASTS

-1775 KESATTDLYAY
+1775 KETATTDLYAY

-1828 NGDVDDALTQGKAA
+1828 NSDVDDALTQGKAA
-1842 IDAIQVDATVKPKA
+1842 IDTIQVDATVKPKA
-1856 NQAIEVKAE
+1856 NQAIEAKAE
-1865 DTKESIDQSDQLTAE
+1865 DTKESIDHSDQLTAE

-1894 QAKQGITDA
+1894 QAKKGITDA

-1938 TALDQIEAGV
+1938 AALDQIEAGV

-1980 TTNAEIATVKN
+1980 TTNAEIATIKN

-2003 PEVKKNALEAIR
+2003 PVVKKNTLEAIR

-2059 AEVAELQNVTIPAI
+2059 TEVAELQNVTIPAI
-2073 EAIVPQNDPDA
+2073 EAIVPQNDPNA
-2084 NDTNNGIDNNDATA
+2084 NDTNNGTDNNDATA

-2111 PNVSETTDNGK
+2111 PNVTESTDNAN
-2122 ADASPTTPNNSD
+2122 ADTSSTTTNNQND
-2134 AATGETTATSA
+2134 TTTGETTATSA
-2145 TDDANDK
+2145 NSSATNDANNK
-2152 PQANNNSSVD
+2152 PTANNNSSVD
-2162 ASTNSPTM
+2162 ASTDNSATGNGTT
-2170 DNDVTSKPEVE
+2170 DKPEVE

-2190 PVTETDNA
+2190 PATETDNA

-2207 NSTTTATNENAP
+2207 NSTTTATNENVP

-2231 TEAASSADSKD
+2231 TEATSSADSKD

-2297 TLPSADITEPNVPS
+2297 TLPSADITEPKVSS

-2326 AGQLKSETNV
+2326 AEQHNSDTNV
-2336 ASNEADKSP
+2336 TSNEVVKSP
-2345 SKADTEVSNKPST
+2345 SKADTDVSNKPST

-2366 KMTSTNVSQKDDTA
+2366 KMTSTNVSQTDDTA
-2380 TADTNDTQTSV
+2380 TADTNDTQKSV
-2391 GPVANNK
+2391 GSAANNK

-2403 TNDTQKSVGS
+2403 TNDM
-2413 VANNKATQN
+2413 KA
-2422 DGANASPATVSN
+2422 PLATVSK

-2447 KPEEN
+2447 KTKEN
-2452 KVKTKS
+2452 KANAKS
-2458 AQQGKVNKPKQQA
+2458 VQQGKVNKPKQQA

-2502 FTKKDQQTEE
+2502 FTKKDHQTEE

>member
-98 GTAQPAGGAAQPAAG
+98 GAAQPVGGAAQPAAG

-158 PANAPAAAQPAAP
+158 PANAPAAQPAAP

-398 YTINTEIGN
+398 FTINTEIGN
-407 NGNFGASLKS
+407 NGNFGASLKA

-431 YVNDSL
+431 YINDSL

-457 YDQNANKV
+457 YDQTANKV

-586 VETANRASQTD
+586 VETANRASQAD

-610 DNQAAIAELDAKA
+610 DNQAAIAELDTKA

-731 AIKDIGA
+731 AIKDIDA

-803 AAKVSGVKAIETTMT
+803 AAKVSGVKAIEATTT

-873 EADAAVEAAQKQGL
+873 EADA
-887 HDIQVVKSKQEVAD
+887 
-901 TKSKVLDKINAIQTQ
+901 
-916 AKVKPAADTEVE
+916 
-928 NAYNTRKQE
+928 
-937 IQNSNASTTEEKQAA
+937 
-952 YTELDTKKQE
+952 
-962 ARTNL
+962 
-967 DTANSNSEV
+967 
-976 ATAKDNGIAAINQV
+976 
-990 QAATTKKSDAKAEI
+990 
-1004 AQKASERKTAI
+1004 
-1015 EAMNDS
+1015 
-1021 TTEEQQAAKD
+1021 
-1031 KVDQAVVTAN
+1031 
-1041 ADIDNAA
+1041 
-1048 ANADIDNAAANADVD
+1048 
-1063 NAKTT
+1063 
-1068 NEATIAAITPDANVK
+1068 
-1083 PAAKQ
+1083 
-1088 AIADKVQ
+1088 
-1095 AQETAINANNGS
+1095 
-1107 TTEEKEAAKQQVQ
+1107 
-1120 TEKTT
+1120 
-1125 ADTAIDGA
+1125 
-1133 HSNAEVEAAK
+1133 
-1143 NAEIAKIEAIQPAT
+1143 
-1157 TTKDDAKQAIATKA
+1157 
-1171 NERKTA
+1171 
-1177 IAQTQD
+1177 
-1183 ITAEEIA
+1183 
-1190 AANADVDNAVTQA
+1190 
-1203 NSNIEA
+1203 
-1209 ANSQNDVDQ
+1209 
-1218 AKTTGETSIDQ
+1218 
-1229 VTPTVNKKVT
+1229 
-1239 ARNEITAILNNKLQ
+1239 
-1253 EIQAT
+1253 
-1258 PDATDE
+1258 
-1264 EKQAADAEANTEN
+1264 EANTEN
-1277 GKANQAISAAITN
+1277 GKAIQAIAAATTN
-1290 AQVDEAKANAEAA
+1290 AQVDEAKTNAEAA

-1310 VVKKQAAKDEID
+1310 VVKKQTAKDEID

-1387 TAVKLNAKND
+1387 TSVKSNAKND

-1435 LDILNAQTTND
+1435 QDILNAQTTND
-1446 VTQIKDQAVTDIQG
+1446 VTQIKDQAVADIQG

-1519 SIDDVNTAKEN
+1519 SIDDVNTAKDN

-1558 KITEILSDN
+1558 KITEILN
-1567 TTTNEEKGK
+1567 NNETTNEEKGN
-1576 DIEPVRATYEEG
+1576 DIGPVRAAYEEG
-1588 LNNINTANTTGDVTT
+1588 LNNINAATTTGDVTT

-1620 KKPAGKTALDQ
+1620 KKPAGKKELDQ
-1631 AAADRKTQI
+1631 AAADKKTQI

-1653 AKQEVDAALNQAKT
+1653 AKQEVDTELNQAKT

-1701 ALAKIA
+1701 ALAKIE

-1803 EKQQAI
+1803 EKQ
-1809 KQVDQNVQTALESI
+1809 
-1823 NNGVD
+1823 
-1828 NGDVDDALTQGKAA
+1828 
-1842 IDAIQVDATVKPKA
+1842 
-1856 NQAIEVKAE
+1856 
-1865 DTKESIDQSDQLTAE
+1865 
-1880 EKTEAL
+1880 
-1886 AMIKQITD
+1886 
-1894 QAKQGITDA
+1894 
-1903 TTTAEVEKAKAQG
+1903 
-1916 LEAFDNIQ
+1916 
-1924 IDSTEKQKAIEELE
+1924 
-1938 TALDQIEAGV
+1938 
-1948 NVDADAT
+1948 
-1955 TEEKEAFTNALEDI
+1955 
-1969 LSKATEDISDQ
+1969 
-1980 TTNAEIATVKN
+1980 
-1991 SALEQLKAQRIN
+1991 
-2003 PEVKKNALEAIR
+2003 
-2015 EVVNKQIEI
+2015 
-2024 IKNADADASAKEI
+2024 
-2037 ARTDLGR
+2037 
-2044 YFDRFADKLDKTQTN
+2044 
-2059 AEVAELQNVTIPAI
+2059 
-2073 EAIVPQNDPDA
+2073 
-2084 NDTNNGIDNNDATA
+2084 
-2098 NSNANATP
+2098 
-2106 ENTGQ
+2106 
-2111 PNVSETTDNGK
+2111 
-2122 ADASPTTPNNSD
+2122 
-2134 AATGETTATSA
+2134 
-2145 TDDANDK
+2145 
-2152 PQANNNSSVD
+2152 
-2162 ASTNSPTM
+2162 
-2170 DNDVTSKPEVE
+2170 
-2181 STNNGTTDK
+2181 
-2190 PVTETDNA
+2190 
-2198 TPAESTTNN
+2198 
-2207 NSTTTATNENAP
+2207 
-2219 TGSTATAPTTAS
+2219 
-2231 TEAASSADSKD
+2231 
-2242 NASVNDSKQNA
+2242 
-2253 EVNNSAESQSTNGK
+2253 
-2267 VAQPKSENKAKAEKD
+2267 
-2282 GRDSTNQSMVESTTE
+2282 
-2297 TLPSADITEPNVPS
+2297 
-2311 NTSKDKEE
+2311 
-2319 STTNQTD
+2319 
-2326 AGQLKSETNV
+2326 
-2336 ASNEADKSP
+2336 
-2345 SKADTEVSNKPST
+2345 
-2358 SASSEAKD
+2358 
-2366 KMTSTNVSQKDDTA
+2366 
-2380 TADTNDTQTSV
+2380 
-2391 GPVANNK
+2391 
-2398 AKDMQ
+2398 
-2403 TNDTQKSVGS
+2403 
-2413 VANNKATQN
+2413 
-2422 DGANASPATVSN
+2422 
-2434 GSNSANQ
+2434 
-2441 DMLNVT
+2441 
-2447 KPEEN
+2447 
-2452 KVKTKS
+2452 
-2458 AQQGKVNKPKQQA
+2458 
-2471 KTLPDTGMSH
+2471 
-2481 NDDLPYAELALGA
+2481 
-2494 GMAFLIRR
+2494 
-2502 FTKKDQQTEE
+2502 

>member
-1 MNLFRQQKFSIRKFN
+1 
-16 VGIFSALI
+16 
-24 ATVTFISINPTT
+24 
-36 ASAAEQNQP
+36 
-45 AQNQPAQPADANAQP
+45 
-60 NANAGAQANP
+60 
-70 AAQPAAP
+70 
-77 ANQGQPAAQPAN
+77 
-89 QGGQANPAG
+89 
-98 GTAQPAGGAAQPAAG
+98 
-113 TAQPAGQGNQADPN
+113 
-127 NAAQAQPGNQAA
+127 
-139 PANQA
+139 
-144 GQGNNQA
+144 
-151 TPANQTQ
+151 
-158 PANAPAAAQPAAP
+158 
-171 VAANAQTQD
+171 
-180 PNASNTG
+180 
-187 EGSINTTLTFDDP
+187 
-200 AISTDEN
+200 
-207 RQDPTVTVTDK
+207 
-218 VNGYSLIN
+218 
-226 NGKIGFVN
+226 
-234 SELRRSDMFDKNNPQ
+234 MFDKNNPQ

-334 PTDADRLDLQ
+334 PTDADRLDLE

-407 NGNFGASLKS
+407 NGNFGASLKA

-549 QQVNSQVDN
+549 QQVNSQVDD

-586 VETANRASQTD
+586 VETANRASQAD

-610 DNQAAIAELDAKA
+610 DNQAAISELDAKA

-664 SQGVTTEK
+664 AQGVTTEK

-731 AIKDIGA
+731 AIKDIDA

-754 DINQTTPATTAKAA
+754 DINQTAPATTAKAA

-803 AAKVSGVKAIETTMT
+803 AAKVSGVKAIEATTT
-818 AQDLERV
+818 AQDLDRV

-830 SKIEN
+830 FKIEN

-859 QNATVSNATNEEVA
+859 QNATVSNATDEEVA
-873 EADAAVEAAQKQGL
+873 EADAAVDAAQTEGL

-901 TKSKVLDKINAIQTQ
+901 TKAKVLDKINAIQTQ
-916 AKVKPAADTEVE
+916 ARVKPAADREVD

-937 IQNSNASTTEEKQAA
+937 IQNSNTSTTEEKEAA
-952 YTELDTKKQE
+952 YTQLDAKKQE

-967 DTANSNSEV
+967 DAANTNSAV
-976 ATAKDNGIAAINQV
+976 TTAKDNGIAAINQV

-1031 KVDQAVVTAN
+1031 KVDQAVVNAN

-1048 ANADIDNAAANADVD
+1048 ANNDVD

-1083 PAAKQ
+1083 PQAKQ

-1095 AQETAINANNGS
+1095 AQETAIDANNGA
-1107 TTEEKEAAKQQVQ
+1107 TTEEKTAAKQQVQ

-1171 NERKTA
+1171 NERKAA
-1177 IAQTQD
+1177 IAQTQE

-1190 AANADVDNAVTQA
+1190 AANANVDNAVTEA
-1203 NSNIEA
+1203 NNHIET
-1209 ANSQNDVDQ
+1209 ANSQN
-1218 AKTTGETSIDQ
+1218 E
-1229 VTPTVNKKVT
+1229 
-1239 ARNEITAILNNKLQ
+1239 
-1253 EIQAT
+1253 
-1258 PDATDE
+1258 
-1264 EKQAADAEANTEN
+1264 
-1277 GKANQAISAAITN
+1277 
-1290 AQVDEAKANAEAA
+1290 
-1303 INAVTPK
+1303 
-1310 VVKKQAAKDEID
+1310 
-1322 QLQATQTNVINNDQN
+1322 
-1337 ATTEEKE
+1337 
-1344 AAIQQLATA
+1344 
-1353 VTDAKNNI
+1353 
-1361 TAATDDNGVDQAK
+1361 
-1374 DAGKNSI
+1374 
-1381 QSTQPA
+1381 
-1387 TAVKLNAKND
+1387 

-1421 AAKDLVLKAKEKAY
+1421 AAKDLVSKAKEKAY
-1435 LDILNAQTTND
+1435 QDILNAQTTND
-1446 VTQIKDQAVTDIQG
+1446 VTQIKDQAVADIQG

-1471 KDELATKANEQK
+1471 KDELATKAKEQK

-1511 NQNIENAQ
+1511 NQNIENAK
-1519 SIDDVNTAKEN
+1519 SIDDVNTAKDN

-1550 ELLTEMQN
+1550 ELLNEMQN
-1558 KITEILSDN
+1558 KITEILNDN

-1576 DIEPVRATYEEG
+1576 DIEPVRAAYEEG
-1588 LNNINTANTTGDVTT
+1588 LNNINAATTTGDVTT

-1620 KKPAGKTALDQ
+1620 KKPAGKTELDQ
-1631 AAADRKTQI
+1631 AAADKKTQI

-1667 NVDQSSTN
+1667 NIDQSSTN

-1786 ADQKKNNISADT
+1786 ADQKKNNILADT

-1828 NGDVDDALTQGKAA
+1828 NSDVDDALTQGKAT
-1842 IDAIQVDATVKPKA
+1842 IDAVQVDATVKPKA
-1856 NQAIEVKAE
+1856 NQAIDAKAQE
-1865 DTKESIDQSDQLTAE
+1865 TKESIDQSDQLTAE
-1880 EKTEAL
+1880 EKTAAL
-1886 AMIKQITD
+1886 ATIKQITD
-1894 QAKQGITDA
+1894 QAKQGIIDA

-1938 TALDQIEAGV
+1938 AALDQIEAGV

-2003 PEVKKNALEAIR
+2003 PVVKKNALEAIR

-2024 IKNADADASAKEI
+2024 IENADADASAKEI

-2059 AEVAELQNVTIPAI
+2059 TEVDELQNVTIPAI
-2073 EAIVPQNDPDA
+2073 EAIVPQKDPNA
-2084 NDTNNGIDNNDATA
+2084 NDTNSGSDNNDATA

-2111 PNVSETTDNGK
+2111 PNVTESTDNAN
-2122 ADASPTTPNNSD
+2122 ADTSSTTTNNHND
-2134 AATGETTATSA
+2134 AATGGTTATSTDNSA
-2145 TDDANDK
+2145 TGNGTSDK
-2152 PQANNNSSVD
+2152 S
-2162 ASTNSPTM
+2162 
-2170 DNDVTSKPEVE
+2170 EVE

-2190 PVTETDNA
+2190 SATETDNA
-2198 TPAESTTNN
+2198 TPAESARNN
-2207 NSTTTATNENAP
+2207 NSTTATNENAP
-2219 TGSTATAPTTAS
+2219 TGSTATVPTTNAS
-2231 TEAASSADSKD
+2231 TGAESSADSKD

-2267 VAQPKSENKAKAEKD
+2267 VAQPKSENKAKDEKD

-2297 TLPSADITEPNVPS
+2297 TLPSADITEPKVPS
-2311 NTSKDKEE
+2311 NTEKDKKE

-2336 ASNEADKSP
+2336 ASNEADKSEGNV
-2345 SKADTEVSNKPST
+2345 DTDVSNKPST
-2358 SASSEAKD
+2358 SKPSEAKD
-2366 KMTSTNVSQKDDTA
+2366 KATSTEDSQKADMATSDKKDNQAAIGA
-2380 TADTNDTQTSV
+2380 TADV
-2391 GPVANNK
+2391 
-2398 AKDMQ
+2398 
-2403 TNDTQKSVGS
+2403 
-2413 VANNKATQN
+2413 NNKATQN

-2441 DMLNVT
+2441 DMLKVT
-2447 KPEEN
+2447 NTDKHQA
-2452 KVKTKS
+2452 KATS
-2458 AQQGKVNKPKQQA
+2458 AQQGKENKAKQQA

-2481 NDDLPYAELALGA
+2481 NDDLPYVELALGA

>member
-24 ATVTFISINPTT
+24 ATVTFISTNPTT

-45 AQNQPAQPADANAQP
+45 AQNQPAQPADANTQP

-70 AAQPAAP
+70 TAQPAAP
-77 ANQGQPAAQPAN
+77 ANQGQPAVQPAN

-98 GTAQPAGGAAQPAAG
+98 GAAQPN
-113 TAQPAGQGNQADPN
+113 TQPAGQGNQADPN
-127 NAAQAQPGNQAA
+127 NAAQAQPGNQAT

-144 GQGNNQA
+144 GQGNNQATPNNNA

-249 NYQAR
+249 NYQAK

-407 NGNFGASLKS
+407 NGNFGASLKA

-586 VETANRASQTD
+586 VETANRASQAD

-731 AIKDIGA
+731 AIKDIDA

-803 AAKVSGVKAIETTMT
+803 AAKVSGVKAIEATTT

-873 EADAAVEAAQKQGL
+873 EADAAVDAAQKQGL

-901 TKSKVLDKINAIQTQ
+901 TKSKVIDKINAIQTQ

-967 DTANSNSEV
+967 DAANTNSDV
-976 ATAKDNGIAAINQV
+976 TTAKDNGIAAINQV

-1041 ADIDNAA
+1041 ADIDNAT
-1048 ANADIDNAAANADVD
+1048 ANTDVD

-1083 PAAKQ
+1083 PQAKQ

-1095 AQETAINANNGS
+1095 AQETAIDANNGS
-1107 TTEEKEAAKQQVQ
+1107 TTEEKTAAKQQVQ

-1125 ADTAIDGA
+1125 ADAAIDAA
-1133 HSNAEVEAAK
+1133 HTNAEVEAAK

-1190 AANADVDNAVTQA
+1190 AANVNVDNAVTEA

-1218 AKTTGETSIDQ
+1218 AKTTGENSIDQ
-1229 VTPTVNKKVT
+1229 VTPTVNKKAT

-1277 GKANQAISAAITN
+1277 GKANQAISAATTN

-1310 VVKKQAAKDEID
+1310 VVKKKAAKDEID

-1387 TAVKLNAKND
+1387 TAVKSNAKND

-1435 LDILNAQTTND
+1435 QDILNAQTTND
-1446 VTQIKDQAVTDIQG
+1446 VTQIKDQAVADIQG

-1519 SIDDVNTAKEN
+1519 SIDDVNTAKDN

-1558 KITEILSDN
+1558 KITEILN
-1567 TTTNEEKGK
+1567 NNETTNEEKGN
-1576 DIEPVRATYEEG
+1576 DIGPVRAAYEEG
-1588 LNNINTANTTGDVTT
+1588 LNNINAATTTGDVTT

-1620 KKPAGKTALDQ
+1620 KKPAGKKELDQ
-1631 AAADRKTQI
+1631 AAADKKTQI

-1653 AKQEVDAALNQAKT
+1653 AKQEVDTELNQAKT

-1701 ALAKIA
+1701 ALAKIE

-1786 ADQKKNNISADT
+1786 ADQKKNNISAGT

-2024 IKNADADASAKEI
+2024 IKNADASAKEI

-2319 STTNQTD
+2319 STSNQTD
-2326 AGQLKSETNV
+2326 AGQLKSETKV

-2398 AKDMQ
+2398 A
-2403 TNDTQKSVGS
+2403 
-2413 VANNKATQN
+2413 TQN

-2452 KVKTKS
+2452 KANAKS
-2458 AQQGKVNKPKQQA
+2458 AQQGKVNKAKQQA

>member
-24 ATVTFISINPTT
+24 ATVTFISTNPTT

-45 AQNQPAQPADANAQP
+45 AQNQPAQPADANTQP

-98 GTAQPAGGAAQPAAG
+98 GAAQPN
-113 TAQPAGQGNQADPN
+113 TQPAGQGNQADPN

-151 TPANQTQ
+151 TPNNNATPANQTQ
-158 PANAPAAAQPAAP
+158 PANAPAAVQPAAP

-249 NYQAR
+249 NYQAK

-300 KQGAT
+300 KQGST

-407 NGNFGASLKS
+407 NGNFGASLKA

-431 YVNDSL
+431 YVNNSL

-483 LFPDKSLKLSYKV
+483 LFPDKYLKLSYKV

-586 VETANRASQTD
+586 VKTANRASQAD

-610 DNQAAIAELDAKA
+610 DNQAAIAELDTKA

-664 SQGVTTEK
+664 AQGVTTEK

-731 AIKDIGA
+731 AIKDIDA

-803 AAKVSGVKAIETTMT
+803 AAKVSGVKAIEATTT

-873 EADAAVEAAQKQGL
+873 EADAAVDAAQKQGL

-937 IQNSNASTTEEKQAA
+937 IQNSNASTTEEKEAA

-967 DTANSNSEV
+967 DAANTNSDV
-976 ATAKDNGIAAINQV
+976 TTAKDNGIAAINQV

-1041 ADIDNAA
+1041 ADIDNAT
-1048 ANADIDNAAANADVD
+1048 ANTDVD

-1083 PAAKQ
+1083 PQAKQ

-1095 AQETAINANNGS
+1095 AQETAIDANNGS

-1120 TEKTT
+1120 TEKTA
-1125 ADTAIDGA
+1125 ADAAIDAA
-1133 HSNAEVEAAK
+1133 HSNVEVEAAK

-1157 TTKDDAKQAIATKA
+1157 TTKDNAKQAIATKA

-1229 VTPTVNKKVT
+1229 VTPTVNKKAT

-1277 GKANQAISAAITN
+1277 GKANQAISAATTN

-1337 ATTEEKE
+1337 ATNEEKE

-1361 TAATDDNGVDQAK
+1361 TAATDDNGVDTAK

-1387 TAVKLNAKND
+1387 TAVKSNAKNE

-1435 LDILNAQTTND
+1435 QDILNAQTTND
-1446 VTQIKDQAVTDIQG
+1446 VTQIKDQAVADIQG

-1519 SIDDVNTAKEN
+1519 SIDDVNTAKDN

-1558 KITEILSDN
+1558 KITEILN
-1567 TTTNEEKGK
+1567 NNETTNEEKGN
-1576 DIEPVRATYEEG
+1576 DIGPVRAAYEEG
-1588 LNNINTANTTGDVTT
+1588 LNNINAATTTGDVTT

-1620 KKPAGKTALDQ
+1620 KKPAGKKELDQ
-1631 AAADRKTQI
+1631 AAADKKTQI

-1653 AKQEVDAALNQAKT
+1653 AKQEVDTELNQAKT

-1701 ALAKIA
+1701 ALAKIE

-1809 KQVDQNVQTALESI
+1809 KQVDQNVQTALENI

-1842 IDAIQVDATVKPKA
+1842 IDTIQVDATVKPKA
-1856 NQAIEVKAE
+1856 NQAIEAKAE
-1865 DTKESIDQSDQLTAE
+1865 DTKESIDHSDQL
-1880 EKTEAL
+1880 
-1886 AMIKQITD
+1886 
-1894 QAKQGITDA
+1894 
-1903 TTTAEVEKAKAQG
+1903 TAEVEKAKAQG

-2003 PEVKKNALEAIR
+2003 PVVKKNALEAIR

-2059 AEVAELQNVTIPAI
+2059 TEVAELQNVTIPAI

-2084 NDTNNGIDNNDATA
+2084 NDTNNGTDNNDATA

-2134 AATGETTATSA
+2134 AATGETTVTSA
-2145 TDDANDK
+2145 TDDAKDK
-2152 PQANNNSSVD
+2152 PQANNNSSAD

-2413 VANNKATQN
+2413 AANNKATQN

-2434 GSNSANQ
+2434 GSHSMHQ

-2452 KVKTKS
+2452 KANAKS
-2458 AQQGKVNKPKQQA
+2458 DQQGKVNKPKQQA

>member
-24 ATVTFISINPTT
+24 ATVTFISTNPTT

-45 AQNQPAQPADANAQP
+45 AQNQPAQPADVNTQP

-70 AAQPAAP
+70 TAQPAAP

-98 GTAQPAGGAAQPAAG
+98 GAAQPN
-113 TAQPAGQGNQADPN
+113 TQPAGQGNQADPN

-151 TPANQTQ
+151 TPNNNATPANQTQ

-180 PNASNTG
+180 PNASNTR

-398 YTINTEIGN
+398 FTINTEVGN
-407 NGNFGASLKS
+407 NGNFGASLKA

-437 TTTFPNGN
+437 TITFPNGN

-457 YDQNANKV
+457 YDQTAN
-465 TFTSQG
+465 T
-471 VTTARGTHTKEV
+471 
-483 LFPDKSLKLSYKV
+483 
-496 NVANIDTPKNIDFN
+496 N
-510 EKLTYRTAS
+510 S
-519 DVVINNAQPEVTLT
+519 DVT
-533 ADPFS
+533 
-538 VAVEM
+538 
-543 NKDALQ
+543 
-549 QQVNSQVDN
+549 
-558 SHYTTASIAEYN
+558 
-570 KLKQQA
+570 
-576 DTILNEDANH
+576 
-586 VETANRASQTD
+586 
-597 IDGLVTKLQAALI
+597 
-610 DNQAAIAELDAKA
+610 
-623 QEKVTAAQQSKKVT
+623 
-637 QDEVAALVTKINNDK
+637 
-652 NNAIAEI
+652 
-659 NKQTT
+659 
-664 SQGVTTEK
+664 
-672 DNGIAVLEQDVITPT
+672 
-687 VKPQAKQD
+687 
-695 IIQAVTTRKQ
+695 
-705 QIKKSNASLQD
+705 
-716 EKDVANDKIGKIETK
+716 
-731 AIKDIGA
+731 
-738 ATTNAQV
+738 
-745 EAIKTKAIN
+745 
-754 DINQTTPATTAKAA
+754 
-768 ALEEFDE
+768 
-775 VVQAQIDQAPLNPDT
+775 
-790 TNEEVAEAIERIN
+790 
-803 AAKVSGVKAIETTMT
+803 
-818 AQDLERV
+818 
-825 KNEEI
+825 
-830 SKIEN
+830 
-835 ITDSTQTKMDAYNE
+835 
-849 VKQAA
+849 
-854 TARKA
+854 
-859 QNATVSNATNEEVA
+859 
-873 EADAAVEAAQKQGL
+873 
-887 HDIQVVKSKQEVAD
+887 
-901 TKSKVLDKINAIQTQ
+901 
-916 AKVKPAADTEVE
+916 
-928 NAYNTRKQE
+928 
-937 IQNSNASTTEEKQAA
+937 
-952 YTELDTKKQE
+952 
-962 ARTNL
+962 
-967 DTANSNSEV
+967 
-976 ATAKDNGIAAINQV
+976 TAKDNGIAAINQV
-990 QAATTKKSDAKAEI
+990 QAVTTKKSDAKAEI

-1041 ADIDNAA
+1041 TDIDNAA
-1048 ANADIDNAAANADVD
+1048 ANTDVD

-1083 PAAKQ
+1083 PTAKQ

-1095 AQETAINANNGS
+1095 AQETAIDANNGA
-1107 TTEEKEAAKQQVQ
+1107 TTEEKATAKQQVQ

-1157 TTKDDAKQAIATKA
+1157 TTKDDAKQAITTKA

-1229 VTPTVNKKVT
+1229 VTPTVNKKAT
-1239 ARNEITAILNNKLQ
+1239 ARNEITTILNNKLQ

-1258 PDATDE
+1258 PDVTDE
-1264 EKQAADAEANTEN
+1264 EKQTADAEANTEN
-1277 GKANQAISAAITN
+1277 GKANQAISAATTN

-1303 INAVTPK
+1303 INAVTSK

-1322 QLQATQTNVINNDQN
+1322 QLQVAQTSVINNDQN

-1361 TAATDDNGVDQAK
+1361 TAATDDNGVDTAK

-1387 TAVKLNAKND
+1387 TAVKSNAKNE

-1421 AAKDLVLKAKEKAY
+1421 AAKDLVLKVKEKAY
-1435 LDILNAQTTND
+1435 QDILNAQTTND
-1446 VTQIKDQAVTDIQG
+1446 VTQIKDQAVADVQG

-1471 KDELATKANEQK
+1471 RDELATKANEQK

-1498 QANQQVDAQLTQG
+1498 QENQQVDAQLTQG

-1519 SIDDVNTAKEN
+1519 SIDDVNTAKDN

-1653 AKQEVDAALNQAKT
+1653 AKQEVDAVLNQAKT

-1712 KVNEADNSNASTS
+1712 KVNEEDNSNASTS

-1775 KESATTDLYAY
+1775 KETATTDLYAY

-1828 NGDVDDALTQGKAA
+1828 NSDVDDALTQGKAA
-1842 IDAIQVDATVKPKA
+1842 IDTIQVDATVKPKA
-1856 NQAIEVKAE
+1856 NQAIEAKAE
-1865 DTKESIDQSDQLTAE
+1865 DTKESIDHSDQLTAE

-1894 QAKQGITDA
+1894 QAKKGITDA

-1938 TALDQIEAGV
+1938 AALDQIEAGV

-1980 TTNAEIATVKN
+1980 TTNAEIATIKN

-2003 PEVKKNALEAIR
+2003 PVVKKNTMEAIR

-2059 AEVAELQNVTIPAI
+2059 TEVAELQNVTIPAI
-2073 EAIVPQNDPDA
+2073 EAIVPQNDPNA
-2084 NDTNNGIDNNDATA
+2084 NDTNNGTDNNDATA

-2111 PNVSETTDNGK
+2111 PNVTESTDNAN
-2122 ADASPTTPNNSD
+2122 ADTSSTTTNNQND
-2134 AATGETTATSA
+2134 TTTGETTATSA
-2145 TDDANDK
+2145 NSSATNDANNK
-2152 PQANNNSSVD
+2152 PTANNNSSVD
-2162 ASTNSPTM
+2162 ASTDNSATGNGTT
-2170 DNDVTSKPEVE
+2170 DKPEVE

-2190 PVTETDNA
+2190 PATETDNA

-2207 NSTTTATNENAP
+2207 NSTTTATNENVP

-2231 TEAASSADSKD
+2231 TEATSSADSKD

-2297 TLPSADITEPNVPS
+2297 TLPSADITEPKVSS

-2326 AGQLKSETNV
+2326 AEQHNSDTNV
-2336 ASNEADKSP
+2336 TSNEVVKSP
-2345 SKADTEVSNKPST
+2345 SKADTDVSNKPST

-2366 KMTSTNVSQKDDTA
+2366 KMTSTNVSQTDDTA
-2380 TADTNDTQTSV
+2380 TADTNDTQKSV
-2391 GPVANNK
+2391 GSAANNK

-2403 TNDTQKSVGS
+2403 TNDM
-2413 VANNKATQN
+2413 KAPL
-2422 DGANASPATVSN
+2422 ARVSK

-2447 KPEEN
+2447 KTKEN
-2452 KVKTKS
+2452 KANAKS
-2458 AQQGKVNKPKQQA
+2458 VQQGKVNKPKQQA

-2502 FTKKDQQTEE
+2502 FTKKDHQTEE

>member
-24 ATVTFISINPTT
+24 ATVTFISTNPTT

-45 AQNQPAQPADANAQP
+45 ALNQPAQPADANTQP

-77 ANQGQPAAQPAN
+77 ANQGRPAAQPAN

-98 GTAQPAGGAAQPAAG
+98 GAAQPN
-113 TAQPAGQGNQADPN
+113 TQPAGQGNQADPN

-151 TPANQTQ
+151 TPNNNATPANQTQ
-158 PANAPAAAQPAAP
+158 PANAPAAVQPAAP
-171 VAANAQTQD
+171 VAANVQTQD

-249 NYQAR
+249 NYQAK

-407 NGNFGASLKS
+407 NGNFGASLKA

-496 NVANIDTPKNIDFN
+496 NVTNIDTPKNIDFN

-586 VETANRASQTD
+586 VETANRASQAD
-597 IDGLVTKLQAALI
+597 IDGLVNKLQAALI

-664 SQGVTTEK
+664 AQGVTTEK

-731 AIKDIGA
+731 AIKDIDA

-745 EAIKTKAIN
+745 EVIKTKAIN
-754 DINQTTPATTAKAA
+754 DINQTAPSTSAKAA

-803 AAKVSGVKAIETTMT
+803 AAKVSGVKAIEATTT

-830 SKIEN
+830 FKIEN
-835 ITDSTQTKMDAYNE
+835 ITDSTQTKMGAYKE

-854 TARKA
+854 TARKT
-859 QNATVSNATNEEVA
+859 QNATVSNATDEEVA
-873 EADAAVEAAQKQGL
+873 EADAAVDAAQKEGL
-887 HDIQVVKSKQEVAD
+887 HDIQVVKSQQEVAE
-901 TKSKVLDKINAIQTQ
+901 TKTKVLDKINAIQTQ
-916 AKVKPAADTEVE
+916 ARVKPAADAAVE

-937 IQNSNASTTEEKQAA
+937 IQNSNASTTEEKEAA
-952 YTELDTKKQE
+952 YAELDAKKQE
-962 ARTNL
+962 ARTNI
-967 DTANSNSEV
+967 DAANSNSDV
-976 ATAKDNGIAAINQV
+976 ATAKDNAIAAINQV
-990 QAATTKKSDAKAEI
+990 QAATTKKADAKAEI

-1015 EAMNDS
+1015 EAMNAS

-1048 ANADIDNAAANADVD
+1048 ANTDVD

-1083 PAAKQ
+1083 PTAKQ

-1095 AQETAINANNGS
+1095 AQETAIDANNGA
-1107 TTEEKEAAKQQVQ
+1107 TTEEKTAAKQQVQ

-1125 ADTAIDGA
+1125 ADAAIDGA

-1190 AANADVDNAVTQA
+1190 AANADVDNAATQA

-1218 AKTTGETSIDQ
+1218 AKTNGETSIDQ
-1229 VTPTVNKKVT
+1229 VTPTVNKKAT
-1239 ARNEITAILNNKLQ
+1239 ARNEITTVLNNKLQ

-1264 EKQAADAEANTEN
+1264 EKQAAETEANTEN
-1277 GKANQAISAAITN
+1277 AKANQVITAATTN
-1290 AQVDEAKANAEAA
+1290 AEVDEAKTNAETA

-1310 VVKKQAAKDEID
+1310 VMKKQAAKDEID
-1322 QLQATQTNVINNDQN
+1322 QLQAAQTAVINNDQN
-1337 ATTEEKE
+1337 ATNEEKE

-1387 TAVKLNAKND
+1387 TAVKSNAKND
-1397 VDQAVTTQNQA
+1397 VDQAVTAQNQA

-1421 AAKDLVLKAKEKAY
+1421 AAKDLVSKAKEKAY
-1435 LDILNAQTTND
+1435 QDILNAQTTND
-1446 VTQIKDQAVTDIQG
+1446 VTQIKDQAVADIQG

-1471 KDELATKANEQK
+1471 KGELATKANDQK
-1483 ALIAQTADATTEEKE
+1483 AQIAQAADATTEEKE

-1519 SIDDVNTAKEN
+1519 SIDDVNTAKDN

-1536 PIQASTDV
+1536 PIQAATDV

-1550 ELLTEMQN
+1550 ELLNEMQN

-1576 DIEPVRATYEEG
+1576 DIEPVRAAYEEG
-1588 LNNINTANTTGDVTT
+1588 LNNINAANTTGDVST

-1620 KKPAGKTALDQ
+1620 KKPAGKTELDQ
-1631 AAADRKTQI
+1631 VATDKKTQI

-1701 ALAKIA
+1701 ALAKIEA
-1707 DAYNA
+1707 AYNS

-1809 KQVDQNVQTALESI
+1809 NQVNQNVQTALESI

-1842 IDAIQVDATVKPKA
+1842 IDAVQVDATVKPKA
-1856 NQAIEVKAE
+1856 NQAIDAKAE
-1865 DTKESIDQSDQLTAE
+1865 DTKDSIEHSDQLTSE
-1880 EKTEAL
+1880 EKAEAL
-1886 AMIKQITD
+1886 ATIKQITD
-1894 QAKQGITDA
+1894 QAKKGITDA

-1924 IDSTEKQKAIEELE
+1924 IDSTHKQQAIEELE
-1938 TALDQIEAGV
+1938 TALDKIEANV
-1948 NVDADAT
+1948 NANTDAT
-1955 TEEKEAFTNALEDI
+1955 IEEKEAFTNTLEDI

-1980 TTNAEIATVKN
+1980 TTNAEIETVKN
-1991 SALEQLKAQRIN
+1991 NALEKLKGQQIN
-2003 PEVKKNALEAIR
+2003 PEAKKNALKEIENA
-2015 EVVNKQIEI
+2015 VNKQKETIN
-2024 IKNADADASAKEI
+2024 NADANKAAKET
-2037 ARTDLGR
+2037 ALNDLSR
-2044 YFDRFADKLDKTQTN
+2044 SHDRFVEDLVKVQSN

-2084 NDTNNGIDNNDATA
+2084 NDTNNGTDNNDATA
-2098 NSNANATP
+2098 NSNATP

-2122 ADASPTTPNNSD
+2122 ADASPTTSNNSD

-2152 PQANNNSSVD
+2152 PQANSNSSVD

-2198 TPAESTTNN
+2198 TPAESTINN

-2282 GRDSTNQSMVESTTE
+2282 DRDSTNQSMVESTTE

-2319 STTNQTD
+2319 STSNQTD

-2336 ASNEADKSP
+2336 ASNETDKSP

-2380 TADTNDTQTSV
+2380 TADTNDTQKSV

-2403 TNDTQKSVGS
+2403 TNDM
-2413 VANNKATQN
+2413 KA
-2422 DGANASPATVSN
+2422 SLVTVSN

-2447 KPEEN
+2447 KTEEN
-2452 KVKTKS
+2452 KANAKS
-2458 AQQGKVNKPKQQA
+2458 AQQGKVNKPKQQT

>member
-1 MNLFRQQKFSIRKFN
+1 
-16 VGIFSALI
+16 
-24 ATVTFISINPTT
+24 
-36 ASAAEQNQP
+36 
-45 AQNQPAQPADANAQP
+45 
-60 NANAGAQANP
+60 
-70 AAQPAAP
+70 
-77 ANQGQPAAQPAN
+77 
-89 QGGQANPAG
+89 
-98 GTAQPAGGAAQPAAG
+98 
-113 TAQPAGQGNQADPN
+113 
-127 NAAQAQPGNQAA
+127 
-139 PANQA
+139 
-144 GQGNNQA
+144 
-151 TPANQTQ
+151 
-158 PANAPAAAQPAAP
+158 
-171 VAANAQTQD
+171 
-180 PNASNTG
+180 
-187 EGSINTTLTFDDP
+187 
-200 AISTDEN
+200 
-207 RQDPTVTVTDK
+207 
-218 VNGYSLIN
+218 
-226 NGKIGFVN
+226 
-234 SELRRSDMFDKNNPQ
+234 MFDKNNPQ

-334 PTDADRLDLQ
+334 PTDADRLDLE

-407 NGNFGASLKS
+407 NGNFGASLKA

-549 QQVNSQVDN
+549 QQVNSQVDD

-586 VETANRASQTD
+586 VETANRASQAD

-610 DNQAAIAELDAKA
+610 DNQAAISELDAKA

-664 SQGVTTEK
+664 AQGVTTEK

-731 AIKDIGA
+731 AIKDIDA

-754 DINQTTPATTAKAA
+754 DINQTAPATTAKAA

-803 AAKVSGVKAIETTMT
+803 AAKVSGVKAIEATTT
-818 AQDLERV
+818 AQDLDRV

-830 SKIEN
+830 FKIEN

-859 QNATVSNATNEEVA
+859 QNATVSNATDEEVA
-873 EADAAVEAAQKQGL
+873 EADAAVDAAQTEGL

-901 TKSKVLDKINAIQTQ
+901 TKAKVLDKINAIQTQ
-916 AKVKPAADTEVE
+916 ARVKPAADREVD

-937 IQNSNASTTEEKQAA
+937 IQNSNTSTTEEKEAA
-952 YTELDTKKQE
+952 YTQLDAKKQE

-967 DTANSNSEV
+967 DAANTNSAV
-976 ATAKDNGIAAINQV
+976 TTAKDNGIAAINQV

-1031 KVDQAVVTAN
+1031 KVDQAVVNAN

-1048 ANADIDNAAANADVD
+1048 ANNDVD

-1083 PAAKQ
+1083 PQAKQ

-1095 AQETAINANNGS
+1095 AQETAIDANNGA
-1107 TTEEKEAAKQQVQ
+1107 TTEEKTAAKQQVQ

-1171 NERKTA
+1171 NERKAA
-1177 IAQTQD
+1177 IAQTQE

-1190 AANADVDNAVTQA
+1190 AANANVDNAVTEA
-1203 NSNIEA
+1203 NNHIET
-1209 ANSQNDVDQ
+1209 ANSQNEVDQ
-1218 AKTTGETSIDQ
+1218 AKTTGEASIDQ
-1229 VTPTVNKKVT
+1229 VTPTVNKKAT
-1239 ARNEITAILNNKLQ
+1239 ARNEITTILNNKLQ
-1253 EIQAT
+1253 AIQAT

-1264 EKQAADAEANTEN
+1264 EKQAAETEANTEN
-1277 GKANQAISAAITN
+1277 AKANQAITAATTN
-1290 AQVDEAKANAEAA
+1290 AEVDEAKTNAEAA

-1310 VVKKQAAKDEID
+1310 VMKKQAAKDEID
-1322 QLQATQTNVINNDQN
+1322 QLQAAQTAVINNDQN
-1337 ATTEEKE
+1337 A
-1344 AAIQQLATA
+1344 
-1353 VTDAKNNI
+1353 
-1361 TAATDDNGVDQAK
+1361 
-1374 DAGKNSI
+1374 
-1381 QSTQPA
+1381 
-1387 TAVKLNAKND
+1387 
-1397 VDQAVTTQNQA
+1397 
-1408 IDNTTGAT
+1408 
-1416 TEEKN
+1416 
-1421 AAKDLVLKAKEKAY
+1421 
-1435 LDILNAQTTND
+1435 
-1446 VTQIKDQAVTDIQG
+1446 
-1460 ITADTT
+1460 
-1466 IKDVA
+1466 
-1471 KDELATKANEQK
+1471 
-1483 ALIAQTADATTEEKE
+1483 
-1498 QANQQVDAQLTQG
+1498 
-1511 NQNIENAQ
+1511 
-1519 SIDDVNTAKEN
+1519 
-1530 AIQAID
+1530 
-1536 PIQASTDV
+1536 
-1544 KTNARA
+1544 
-1550 ELLTEMQN
+1550 
-1558 KITEILSDN
+1558 
-1567 TTTNEEKGK
+1567 TNEEKGK
-1576 DIEPVRATYEEG
+1576 DIEPVRAAYEEG
-1588 LNNINTANTTGDVTT
+1588 LNNINAATTTGDVTT

-1620 KKPAGKTALDQ
+1620 KKPAGKTELDQ
-1631 AAADRKTQI
+1631 AAADKKTQI

-1667 NVDQSSTN
+1667 NIDQSSTN

-1786 ADQKKNNISADT
+1786 ADQKKNNILADT

-1828 NGDVDDALTQGKAA
+1828 NSDVDDALTQGKAT
-1842 IDAIQVDATVKPKA
+1842 IDAVQVDATVKPKA
-1856 NQAIEVKAE
+1856 NQAIDAKAQE
-1865 DTKESIDQSDQLTAE
+1865 TKESIDQSDQLTAE
-1880 EKTEAL
+1880 EKTAAL
-1886 AMIKQITD
+1886 ATIKQITD

-2003 PEVKKNALEAIR
+2003 PVVKKNALEAIR

-2024 IKNADADASAKEI
+2024 IENADASAKEI

-2059 AEVAELQNVTIPAI
+2059 TEVDELQNVTIPAI
-2073 EAIVPQNDPDA
+2073 EAIVPQKDPNA
-2084 NDTNNGIDNNDATA
+2084 NDTNSGSDNNDATA

-2111 PNVSETTDNGK
+2111 PNVTESTDNAN
-2122 ADASPTTPNNSD
+2122 ADTSSTTTNNHND
-2134 AATGETTATSA
+2134 AATGGTTATSTDNSA
-2145 TDDANDK
+2145 TGNGTSDK
-2152 PQANNNSSVD
+2152 S
-2162 ASTNSPTM
+2162 
-2170 DNDVTSKPEVE
+2170 EVE

-2190 PVTETDNA
+2190 SATETDNA
-2198 TPAESTTNN
+2198 TPAESARNN
-2207 NSTTTATNENAP
+2207 NSTTATNENAP
-2219 TGSTATAPTTAS
+2219 TGSTATVPTTNAS
-2231 TEAASSADSKD
+2231 TGAASSADSKD

-2267 VAQPKSENKAKAEKD
+2267 VAQPKSENKAKDEKD

-2297 TLPSADITEPNVPS
+2297 TLPSADITEPKVPS
-2311 NTSKDKEE
+2311 NTEKDKKE

-2336 ASNEADKSP
+2336 ASNEADKSEGNV
-2345 SKADTEVSNKPST
+2345 DTDVSNKPST
-2358 SASSEAKD
+2358 SKPSEAKD
-2366 KMTSTNVSQKDDTA
+2366 KATSTEDSQKADMATSDKKDNQAAIGA
-2380 TADTNDTQTSV
+2380 TADV
-2391 GPVANNK
+2391 
-2398 AKDMQ
+2398 
-2403 TNDTQKSVGS
+2403 
-2413 VANNKATQN
+2413 NNKATQN

-2441 DMLNVT
+2441 DMLKVT
-2447 KPEEN
+2447 NTDKH
-2452 KVKTKS
+2452 
-2458 AQQGKVNKPKQQA
+2458 QA

-2481 NDDLPYAELALGA
+2481 NDDLPYVELALGA

>member
-24 ATVTFISINPTT
+24 ATVTFISTNPTT

-45 AQNQPAQPADANAQP
+45 AQNQPAQPADANTQP

-70 AAQPAAP
+70 AAQPA
-77 ANQGQPAAQPAN
+77 N

-98 GTAQPAGGAAQPAAG
+98 GAAQPN
-113 TAQPAGQGNQADPN
+113 TQPAGQGNQADPN
-127 NAAQAQPGNQAA
+127 NAAQAQPG
-139 PANQA
+139 
-144 GQGNNQA
+144 NQA

-249 NYQAR
+249 NYQAK

-407 NGNFGASLKS
+407 NGNFGASLKA

-586 VETANRASQTD
+586 VETANRASQAD

-731 AIKDIGA
+731 AIKDIDA

-754 DINQTTPATTAKAA
+754 DINQTAPATTAKAA

-803 AAKVSGVKAIETTMT
+803 AAKVSGVKAIEATTT

-952 YTELDTKKQE
+952 YTELDAKKQE

-967 DTANSNSEV
+967 DAANTNSDV
-976 ATAKDNGIAAINQV
+976 TTAKDNGIAAINQV

-1031 KVDQAVVTAN
+1031 KVDQVVVT
-1041 ADIDNAA
+1041 

-1083 PAAKQ
+1083 PTAKQ

-1095 AQETAINANNGS
+1095 AQETAIDANNGA

-1120 TEKTT
+1120 TEKTA
-1125 ADTAIDGA
+1125 ADAAIDAA
-1133 HSNAEVEAAK
+1133 HSNVEVEAAK

-1157 TTKDDAKQAIATKA
+1157 TTKDNAKQAIATKA

-1229 VTPTVNKKVT
+1229 VTPTVNKKAT

-1253 EIQAT
+1253 AIQAT
-1258 PDATDE
+1258 PDATNE

-1277 GKANQAISAAITN
+1277 GKAIQAIAAATTN
-1290 AQVDEAKANAEAA
+1290 ADVDEAKANAEAA

-1337 ATTEEKE
+1337 ATNEEKE

-1387 TAVKLNAKND
+1387 TAVKSNAKND

-1435 LDILNAQTTND
+1435 QDILNAQTTND
-1446 VTQIKDQAVTDIQG
+1446 VTQIKDQAVADIQG

-1519 SIDDVNTAKEN
+1519 SIDDVNTAKDN

-1558 KITEILSDN
+1558 KITEILN
-1567 TTTNEEKGK
+1567 NNETTNEEKGN
-1576 DIEPVRATYEEG
+1576 DIGPVRAAYEEG
-1588 LNNINTANTTGDVTT
+1588 LNNINAATTTADVTT

-1620 KKPAGKTALDQ
+1620 KKPAGKKELDQ
-1631 AAADRKTQI
+1631 AAADKKTQI

-1653 AKQEVDAALNQAKT
+1653 AKQEIDTELNQAKT

-1809 KQVDQNVQTALESI
+1809 KQVDQNVQTAL
-1823 NNGVD
+1823 
-1828 NGDVDDALTQGKAA
+1828 
-1842 IDAIQVDATVKPKA
+1842 
-1856 NQAIEVKAE
+1856 
-1865 DTKESIDQSDQLTAE
+1865 
-1880 EKTEAL
+1880 
-1886 AMIKQITD
+1886 
-1894 QAKQGITDA
+1894 
-1903 TTTAEVEKAKAQG
+1903 
-1916 LEAFDNIQ
+1916 
-1924 IDSTEKQKAIEELE
+1924 
-1938 TALDQIEAGV
+1938 DQIEAGV

-2003 PEVKKNALEAIR
+2003 PVVKKNALEAIR

-2059 AEVAELQNVTIPAI
+2059 TEVAELQNVTIPAI

-2084 NDTNNGIDNNDATA
+2084 NDTNNGTDNNDATA

-2134 AATGETTATSA
+2134 AATGETTVTSA
-2145 TDDANDK
+2145 TDDAKDK
-2152 PQANNNSSVD
+2152 PQANNNSSAD

-2170 DNDVTSKPEVE
+2170 DNDVTSKPKVE

-2219 TGSTATAPTTAS
+2219 TGSTTTAPTTAS

-2319 STTNQTD
+2319 STSNQTD
-2326 AGQLKSETNV
+2326 AGQPKSETNV

-2391 GPVANNK
+2391 GPDANNK
-2398 AKDMQ
+2398 AMQ
-2403 TNDTQKSVGS
+2403 NG
-2413 VANNKATQN
+2413 
-2422 DGANASPATVSN
+2422 GANASSATVSN
-2434 GSNSANQ
+2434 GSHSMHQ
-2441 DMLNVT
+2441 DMLKVT
-2447 KPEEN
+2447 N
-2452 KVKTKS
+2452 TDDHQAKTKS

>member
-24 ATVTFISINPTT
+24 ATVTFISTNPTT

-45 AQNQPAQPADANAQP
+45 AQNQPAQPADANTQP

-70 AAQPAAP
+70 AAQPA
-77 ANQGQPAAQPAN
+77 N

-98 GTAQPAGGAAQPAAG
+98 GA
-113 TAQPAGQGNQADPN
+113 AQPAGQGNQADPN

-144 GQGNNQA
+144 GQGNNQATPNNNA

-249 NYQAR
+249 NYQAK

-276 ISKTVN
+276 ITKTVN

-407 NGNFGASLKS
+407 NGNFGASLKA

-457 YDQNANKV
+457 YDQTANKV

-586 VETANRASQTD
+586 VETANRASQAD

-610 DNQAAIAELDAKA
+610 DNQAAIAELDTKA

-731 AIKDIGA
+731 AIKDIDA

-803 AAKVSGVKAIETTMT
+803 AAKVSGVKAIEATTT

-830 SKIEN
+830 FKIEN
-835 ITDSTQTKMDAYNE
+835 ITDSTQTKMDAYKE
-849 VKQAA
+849 VRQAA

-859 QNATVSNATNEEVA
+859 QNATVSNATDEEVA
-873 EADAAVEAAQKQGL
+873 EANAAVDAAQTEGL
-887 HDIQVVKSKQEVAD
+887 HDIQVVKSQQEVAD
-901 TKSKVLDKINAIQTQ
+901 TKAKVLDKINAIQTQ

-937 IQNSNASTTEEKQAA
+937 IQNSNASTTEEKEAA
-952 YTELDTKKQE
+952 YTELDAKKQE

-967 DTANSNSEV
+967 DAANTNSDV
-976 ATAKDNGIAAINQV
+976 TTAKDNGIAAINQV

-1041 ADIDNAA
+1041 ADIDNAT
-1048 ANADIDNAAANADVD
+1048 ANTDVD

-1095 AQETAINANNGS
+1095 AQETAIDANNGS

-1120 TEKTT
+1120 TEKTA
-1125 ADTAIDGA
+1125 ADAAIDAA
-1133 HSNAEVEAAK
+1133 HSNVEVEAAK

-1157 TTKDDAKQAIATKA
+1157 TTKDNAKQAIATKA

-1229 VTPTVNKKVT
+1229 VTPTVNKKAT

-1277 GKANQAISAAITN
+1277 GKANQAISAATTN

-1337 ATTEEKE
+1337 ATNEEKE

-1361 TAATDDNGVDQAK
+1361 TAATDDNGVDTAK

-1387 TAVKLNAKND
+1387 TAVTDAKNE

-1435 LDILNAQTTND
+1435 QDILNAQTTND
-1446 VTQIKDQAVTDIQG
+1446 VTQIKDQAVADIQG

-1519 SIDDVNTAKEN
+1519 SIDDVNTAKDN

-1558 KITEILSDN
+1558 KITEILN
-1567 TTTNEEKGK
+1567 NNETTNEEKGN
-1576 DIEPVRATYEEG
+1576 DIGPVRAAYEEG
-1588 LNNINTANTTGDVTT
+1588 LNNINAATTTGDVTT

-1620 KKPAGKTALDQ
+1620 KKPAGKKELDQ
-1631 AAADRKTQI
+1631 AAADKKTQI

-1653 AKQEVDAALNQAKT
+1653 AKQEVDTELNQAKT

-1701 ALAKIA
+1701 ALAKIE

-1809 KQVDQNVQTALESI
+1809 KQVDQNVQTALENI

-1842 IDAIQVDATVKPKA
+1842 IDTIQVDATVKPKA
-1856 NQAIEVKAE
+1856 NQAIEAKAE
-1865 DTKESIDQSDQLTAE
+1865 DTKESIDLSDQLTAE

-2003 PEVKKNALEAIR
+2003 PVVKKNALEAIR

-2059 AEVAELQNVTIPAI
+2059 TEVAELQNVTIPAI

-2084 NDTNNGIDNNDATA
+2084 NDTNNGTDNNDATA

-2134 AATGETTATSA
+2134 AATGETTVTSA
-2145 TDDANDK
+2145 TDDAKDK
-2152 PQANNNSSVD
+2152 PQANNNSSAD

-2380 TADTNDTQTSV
+2380 TADTNDTQKSV

-2413 VANNKATQN
+2413 AANNKATQN

-2434 GSNSANQ
+2434 GSHSMHQ

-2452 KVKTKS
+2452 KANAKS
-2458 AQQGKVNKPKQQA
+2458 DQQGKVNKPKQQA

>member
-1 MNLFRQQKFSIRKFN
+1 
-16 VGIFSALI
+16 
-24 ATVTFISINPTT
+24 
-36 ASAAEQNQP
+36 
-45 AQNQPAQPADANAQP
+45 
-60 NANAGAQANP
+60 
-70 AAQPAAP
+70 
-77 ANQGQPAAQPAN
+77 
-89 QGGQANPAG
+89 
-98 GTAQPAGGAAQPAAG
+98 
-113 TAQPAGQGNQADPN
+113 
-127 NAAQAQPGNQAA
+127 
-139 PANQA
+139 
-144 GQGNNQA
+144 
-151 TPANQTQ
+151 
-158 PANAPAAAQPAAP
+158 
-171 VAANAQTQD
+171 
-180 PNASNTG
+180 
-187 EGSINTTLTFDDP
+187 
-200 AISTDEN
+200 
-207 RQDPTVTVTDK
+207 
-218 VNGYSLIN
+218 
-226 NGKIGFVN
+226 
-234 SELRRSDMFDKNNPQ
+234 MFDKNNPQ

-334 PTDADRLDLQ
+334 PTDADRLDLE

-407 NGNFGASLKS
+407 NGNFGASLKA

-549 QQVNSQVDN
+549 QQVNSQVDD

-586 VETANRASQTD
+586 VETANRASQAD

-610 DNQAAIAELDAKA
+610 DNQAAISELDAKA

-664 SQGVTTEK
+664 AQGVTTEK

-731 AIKDIGA
+731 AIKDIDA

-754 DINQTTPATTAKAA
+754 DINQTAPATTAKAA

-803 AAKVSGVKAIETTMT
+803 AAKVSGVKAIEATTT
-818 AQDLERV
+818 AQDLDRV

-830 SKIEN
+830 FKIEN

-859 QNATVSNATNEEVA
+859 QNATVSNATDEEVA
-873 EADAAVEAAQKQGL
+873 EADAAVDAAQTEGL

-901 TKSKVLDKINAIQTQ
+901 TKAKVLDKINAIQTQ
-916 AKVKPAADTEVE
+916 ARVKPAADREVD

-937 IQNSNASTTEEKQAA
+937 IQNSNTSTTEEKEAA
-952 YTELDTKKQE
+952 YTQLDAKKQE

-967 DTANSNSEV
+967 DAANTNSAV
-976 ATAKDNGIAAINQV
+976 TTAKDNGIAAINQV

-1031 KVDQAVVTAN
+1031 KVDQAVVNAN

-1048 ANADIDNAAANADVD
+1048 ANNDVD

-1083 PAAKQ
+1083 PQAKQ

-1095 AQETAINANNGS
+1095 AQETAIDANNGA
-1107 TTEEKEAAKQQVQ
+1107 TTEEKTAAKQQVQ

-1171 NERKTA
+1171 NERKAA
-1177 IAQTQD
+1177 IAQTQE

-1190 AANADVDNAVTQA
+1190 AANANVDNAVTEA
-1203 NSNIEA
+1203 NNHIET
-1209 ANSQNDVDQ
+1209 ANSQNEVDQ
-1218 AKTTGETSIDQ
+1218 AKTTGEASIDQ
-1229 VTPTVNKKVT
+1229 VTPTVNKKAT
-1239 ARNEITAILNNKLQ
+1239 ARNEITTILNNKLQ
-1253 EIQAT
+1253 AIQAT

-1264 EKQAADAEANTEN
+1264 EKQAAETEANTEN
-1277 GKANQAISAAITN
+1277 AKANQAITAATTN
-1290 AQVDEAKANAEAA
+1290 AEVDEAKTNAEAA

-1310 VVKKQAAKDEID
+1310 VMKKQAAKDEID
-1322 QLQATQTNVINNDQN
+1322 QLQAAQTAVINNDQN
-1337 ATTEEKE
+1337 ATNEEKE

-1361 TAATDDNGVDQAK
+1361 TAATDNNGVDTAK

-1387 TAVKLNAKND
+1387 TAVKSNAKNE

-1421 AAKDLVLKAKEKAY
+1421 AAKDLVSKAKEKAY
-1435 LDILNAQTTND
+1435 QDILNAQTTND
-1446 VTQIKDQAVTDIQG
+1446 VTQIKDQAVADIQG

-1471 KDELATKANEQK
+1471 KDELATKAKEQK

-1511 NQNIENAQ
+1511 NQNIENAK
-1519 SIDDVNTAKEN
+1519 SIDDVNTAKDN

-1550 ELLTEMQN
+1550 ELLNEMQN
-1558 KITEILSDN
+1558 KITEILNDN

-1576 DIEPVRATYEEG
+1576 DIEPVRAAYEEG
-1588 LNNINTANTTGDVTT
+1588 LNNINAATTTGDVTT

-1620 KKPAGKTALDQ
+1620 KKPAGKTELDQ
-1631 AAADRKTQI
+1631 AAADKKTQI

-1667 NVDQSSTN
+1667 NIDQSSTN

-1786 ADQKKNNISADT
+1786 ADQKKNNILADT

-1828 NGDVDDALTQGKAA
+1828 NSDVDDALTQGKAT
-1842 IDAIQVDATVKPKA
+1842 IDAVQVDATVKPKA
-1856 NQAIEVKAE
+1856 NQAIDAKAQE
-1865 DTKESIDQSDQLTAE
+1865 AKESIDQSDQLTAE
-1880 EKTEAL
+1880 EKTAAL
-1886 AMIKQITD
+1886 ATIKQITD
-1894 QAKQGITDA
+1894 QAKQGIIDA

-1938 TALDQIEAGV
+1938 AALDQIEAGV

-2003 PEVKKNALEAIR
+2003 PVVKKNALEAIR

-2024 IKNADADASAKEI
+2024 IENADADASAKEI

-2059 AEVAELQNVTIPAI
+2059 TEVDELQNVTIPAI
-2073 EAIVPQNDPDA
+2073 EAIVPQKDP
-2084 NDTNNGIDNNDATA
+2084 
-2098 NSNANATP
+2098 NANATP

-2111 PNVSETTDNGK
+2111 PNVTESTDNAN
-2122 ADASPTTPNNSD
+2122 ADTSSTTTNNHND
-2134 AATGETTATSA
+2134 AATGGTTATSTDNSA
-2145 TDDANDK
+2145 TGNGTSDK
-2152 PQANNNSSVD
+2152 S
-2162 ASTNSPTM
+2162 
-2170 DNDVTSKPEVE
+2170 EVE

-2190 PVTETDNA
+2190 SATETDNA
-2198 TPAESTTNN
+2198 TPAESARNN
-2207 NSTTTATNENAP
+2207 NSTTATNENAP
-2219 TGSTATAPTTAS
+2219 TGSTATVPTTNAS
-2231 TEAASSADSKD
+2231 TGAASSADSKD

-2267 VAQPKSENKAKAEKD
+2267 VAQPKSENKAKDEKD

-2297 TLPSADITEPNVPS
+2297 TLPSADITEPKVPS
-2311 NTSKDKEE
+2311 NTEKDKKE

-2336 ASNEADKSP
+2336 ASNEADKSEGNV
-2345 SKADTEVSNKPST
+2345 DTDVSNKPST
-2358 SASSEAKD
+2358 SKPSEAKD
-2366 KMTSTNVSQKDDTA
+2366 KATSTEDSQKADMATSDKKDNQAAIGA
-2380 TADTNDTQTSV
+2380 TADV
-2391 GPVANNK
+2391 
-2398 AKDMQ
+2398 
-2403 TNDTQKSVGS
+2403 
-2413 VANNKATQN
+2413 NNKATQN

-2441 DMLNVT
+2441 DMLKVT
-2447 KPEEN
+2447 NTDKHQA
-2452 KVKTKS
+2452 KATS
-2458 AQQGKVNKPKQQA
+2458 AQQGKENKEKQQA

-2481 NDDLPYAELALGA
+2481 NDDLPYVELALGA

>member
-1 MNLFRQQKFSIRKFN
+1 
-16 VGIFSALI
+16 
-24 ATVTFISINPTT
+24 
-36 ASAAEQNQP
+36 
-45 AQNQPAQPADANAQP
+45 
-60 NANAGAQANP
+60 
-70 AAQPAAP
+70 
-77 ANQGQPAAQPAN
+77 
-89 QGGQANPAG
+89 
-98 GTAQPAGGAAQPAAG
+98 
-113 TAQPAGQGNQADPN
+113 
-127 NAAQAQPGNQAA
+127 
-139 PANQA
+139 
-144 GQGNNQA
+144 
-151 TPANQTQ
+151 
-158 PANAPAAAQPAAP
+158 
-171 VAANAQTQD
+171 
-180 PNASNTG
+180 
-187 EGSINTTLTFDDP
+187 
-200 AISTDEN
+200 
-207 RQDPTVTVTDK
+207 
-218 VNGYSLIN
+218 
-226 NGKIGFVN
+226 
-234 SELRRSDMFDKNNPQ
+234 MFDKNNPQ

-334 PTDADRLDLQ
+334 PTDADRLDLE

-407 NGNFGASLKS
+407 NGNFGASLKA

-549 QQVNSQVDN
+549 QQVNSQVDD

-586 VETANRASQTD
+586 VETANRASQAD

-610 DNQAAIAELDAKA
+610 DNQAAISELDAKA

-664 SQGVTTEK
+664 AQGVTTEK

-716 EKDVANDKIGKIETK
+716 EKDVANDKIETK
-731 AIKDIGA
+731 AIKDIDA

-754 DINQTTPATTAKAA
+754 DINQTAPATTAKAA

-803 AAKVSGVKAIETTMT
+803 AAKVSGVKAIEATTT
-818 AQDLERV
+818 AQDLDRV

-830 SKIEN
+830 FKIEN

-859 QNATVSNATNEEVA
+859 QNATVSNATDEEVA
-873 EADAAVEAAQKQGL
+873 EADAAVDAAQTEGL

-901 TKSKVLDKINAIQTQ
+901 TKAKVLDKINAIQTQ
-916 AKVKPAADTEVE
+916 ARVKPAADREVD

-937 IQNSNASTTEEKQAA
+937 IQNSNTSTTEEKEAA
-952 YTELDTKKQE
+952 YTQLDAKKQE

-967 DTANSNSEV
+967 DAANTNSAV
-976 ATAKDNGIAAINQV
+976 TTAKDNGIAAINQV

-1031 KVDQAVVTAN
+1031 KVDQAVVNAN

-1048 ANADIDNAAANADVD
+1048 ANNDVD

-1083 PAAKQ
+1083 PQAKQ

-1095 AQETAINANNGS
+1095 AQETAIDANNGA
-1107 TTEEKEAAKQQVQ
+1107 TTEEKTAAKQQVQ

-1171 NERKTA
+1171 NERKAA
-1177 IAQTQD
+1177 IAQTQE

-1190 AANADVDNAVTQA
+1190 AANANVDNAVTEA
-1203 NSNIEA
+1203 NNHIET
-1209 ANSQNDVDQ
+1209 ANSQNEVDQ
-1218 AKTTGETSIDQ
+1218 AKTTGEASIDQ
-1229 VTPTVNKKVT
+1229 VTPTVNKKAT
-1239 ARNEITAILNNKLQ
+1239 ARNEITTILNNKLQ
-1253 EIQAT
+1253 AIQAT

-1264 EKQAADAEANTEN
+1264 EKQAAETEANTEN
-1277 GKANQAISAAITN
+1277 AKANQAITAATTN
-1290 AQVDEAKANAEAA
+1290 AEVDEAKTNAEAA

-1310 VVKKQAAKDEID
+1310 VMKKQAAKDEID
-1322 QLQATQTNVINNDQN
+1322 QLQAAQTAVINNDQN
-1337 ATTEEKE
+1337 ATNEEKE

-1361 TAATDDNGVDQAK
+1361 TAATDNNGVDTAK

-1387 TAVKLNAKND
+1387 TAVKSNAKNE

-1421 AAKDLVLKAKEKAY
+1421 AAKDLVSKAKEKAY
-1435 LDILNAQTTND
+1435 QDILNAQTTND
-1446 VTQIKDQAVTDIQG
+1446 VTQIKDQAVADIQG

-1471 KDELATKANEQK
+1471 KDELATKAKEQK

-1511 NQNIENAQ
+1511 NQNIENAK
-1519 SIDDVNTAKEN
+1519 SIDDVNTAKDN

-1550 ELLTEMQN
+1550 ELLNEMQN
-1558 KITEILSDN
+1558 KITEILNDN

-1576 DIEPVRATYEEG
+1576 DIEPVRAAYEEG
-1588 LNNINTANTTGDVTT
+1588 LNNINAATTTGDVTT

-1620 KKPAGKTALDQ
+1620 KKPAGKTELDQ
-1631 AAADRKTQI
+1631 AAADKKTQI

-1667 NVDQSSTN
+1667 NIDQSSTN

-1786 ADQKKNNISADT
+1786 ADQKKNNILADT

-1828 NGDVDDALTQGKAA
+1828 NSDVDDALTQGKAT
-1842 IDAIQVDATVKPKA
+1842 IDAVQVDATVKPKA
-1856 NQAIEVKAE
+1856 NQAIDAKAQE
-1865 DTKESIDQSDQLTAE
+1865 TKESIDQSDQLTAE
-1880 EKTEAL
+1880 EKTAAL
-1886 AMIKQITD
+1886 ATIKQITD

-2003 PEVKKNALEAIR
+2003 PVVKKNALEAIR

-2024 IKNADADASAKEI
+2024 IENADASAKEI

-2059 AEVAELQNVTIPAI
+2059 TEVDELQNVTIPAI
-2073 EAIVPQNDPDA
+2073 EAIVPQKDPNA
-2084 NDTNNGIDNNDATA
+2084 NDTNSGSDNNDATA

-2111 PNVSETTDNGK
+2111 PNVTESTDNAN
-2122 ADASPTTPNNSD
+2122 ADTSSTTTNNHND
-2134 AATGETTATSA
+2134 AATGGTTATSTDNSA
-2145 TDDANDK
+2145 TGNGTSDK
-2152 PQANNNSSVD
+2152 S
-2162 ASTNSPTM
+2162 
-2170 DNDVTSKPEVE
+2170 EVE

-2190 PVTETDNA
+2190 SATETDNA
-2198 TPAESTTNN
+2198 TPAESARNN
-2207 NSTTTATNENAP
+2207 NSTTATNENAP
-2219 TGSTATAPTTAS
+2219 TGSTATVPTTNAS
-2231 TEAASSADSKD
+2231 TGAASSADSKD

-2267 VAQPKSENKAKAEKD
+2267 VAQPKSENKAKDEKD

-2297 TLPSADITEPNVPS
+2297 TLPSADITEPKVPS
-2311 NTSKDKEE
+2311 NTEKDKKE

-2336 ASNEADKSP
+2336 ASNEADKSEGNV
-2345 SKADTEVSNKPST
+2345 DTDVSNKPST
-2358 SASSEAKD
+2358 SKPSEAKD
-2366 KMTSTNVSQKDDTA
+2366 KATSTEDSQKADMATSDKKDNQAAIGA
-2380 TADTNDTQTSV
+2380 TADV
-2391 GPVANNK
+2391 
-2398 AKDMQ
+2398 
-2403 TNDTQKSVGS
+2403 
-2413 VANNKATQN
+2413 NNKATQN

-2441 DMLNVT
+2441 DMLKVT
-2447 KPEEN
+2447 NTDKHQA
-2452 KVKTKS
+2452 KATS
-2458 AQQGKVNKPKQQA
+2458 AQQGKENKAKQQA

-2481 NDDLPYAELALGA
+2481 NDDLPYVELALGA
-2494 GMAFLIRR
+2494 GMEFLIRR

>member
-24 ATVTFISINPTT
+24 ATVTFISTNPTT

-45 AQNQPAQPADANAQP
+45 AQNQPAQPADANTQP

-70 AAQPAAP
+70 TAQPAAP
-77 ANQGQPAAQPAN
+77 ANQGQPAVQPAN

-98 GTAQPAGGAAQPAAG
+98 GAAQPAGGAAQPAGGAAQPAAG

-249 NYQAR
+249 NYQAK

-407 NGNFGASLKS
+407 NGNFGASLKA

-457 YDQNANKV
+457 YDQTANKV

-586 VETANRASQTD
+586 VETANRASQAD

-610 DNQAAIAELDAKA
+610 DNQAAIAELDTKA

-731 AIKDIGA
+731 AIKDIDA

-803 AAKVSGVKAIETTMT
+803 AAKVSGVKAIEATTT

-873 EADAAVEAAQKQGL
+873 EADAAVDAAQKQGL

-937 IQNSNASTTEEKQAA
+937 IQNSNASTTEEKEAA
-952 YTELDTKKQE
+952 YTELDAKKQE

-967 DTANSNSEV
+967 DAANTNSDV
-976 ATAKDNGIAAINQV
+976 TTAKDNGIAAINQV

-1048 ANADIDNAAANADVD
+1048 ANADVD

-1083 PAAKQ
+1083 PTAKQ

-1095 AQETAINANNGS
+1095 AQETAIDGNNGS

-1120 TEKTT
+1120 TEKTA
-1125 ADTAIDGA
+1125 ADAAIDAA

-1157 TTKDDAKQAIATKA
+1157 TTKDNAKEAIATKA

-1229 VTPTVNKKVT
+1229 VTPTVNKKAT
-1239 ARNEITAILNNKLQ
+1239 ARNEITTILNNKLQ

-1264 EKQAADAEANTEN
+1264 EKQ
-1277 GKANQAISAAITN
+1277 
-1290 AQVDEAKANAEAA
+1290 
-1303 INAVTPK
+1303 
-1310 VVKKQAAKDEID
+1310 
-1322 QLQATQTNVINNDQN
+1322 
-1337 ATTEEKE
+1337 

-1387 TAVKLNAKND
+1387 TAVKSNAKND

-1435 LDILNAQTTND
+1435 QDILNAQTTND
-1446 VTQIKDQAVTDIQG
+1446 VTQIKDQAVADIQG

-1775 KESATTDLYAY
+1775 KETATTDLYAY

-2181 STNNGTTDK
+2181 STN
-2190 PVTETDNA
+2190 
-2198 TPAESTTNN
+2198 
-2207 NSTTTATNENAP
+2207 
-2219 TGSTATAPTTAS
+2219 
-2231 TEAASSADSKD
+2231 
-2242 NASVNDSKQNA
+2242 
-2253 EVNNSAESQSTNGK
+2253 GK

-2403 TNDTQKSVGS
+2403 TNDM
-2413 VANNKATQN
+2413 KA
-2422 DGANASPATVSN
+2422 SLATVSN

-2452 KVKTKS
+2452 KANAKS
-2458 AQQGKVNKPKQQA
+2458 DQQGKVNKPKQQT

>member
-45 AQNQPAQPADANAQP
+45 AQNQPAQPADASAQP

-70 AAQPAAP
+70 TAQPAAP

-98 GTAQPAGGAAQPAAG
+98 GAAQPAAG
-113 TAQPAGQGNQADPN
+113 TTQPAGQGNQADPN

-144 GQGNNQA
+144 GQGNNQATPNNNA

-200 AISTDEN
+200 AISTNDN
-207 RQDPTVTVTDK
+207 RQDPTVTVTDH

-407 NGNFGASLKS
+407 NGNFGASLKA

-549 QQVNSQVDN
+549 QQVNSQVDD

-586 VETANRASQTD
+586 VETANRASQAD

-664 SQGVTTEK
+664 AQGVTTEK

-731 AIKDIGA
+731 AIKDIDA

-754 DINQTTPATTAKAA
+754 DINQTAPATTAKAA

-803 AAKVSGVKAIETTMT
+803 AAKVSGVKAIEATTT

-830 SKIEN
+830 FKIEN
-835 ITDSTQTKMDAYNE
+835 ITDSTQTKMDAYKE

-859 QNATVSNATNEEVA
+859 QNATVSNATDEEVA
-873 EADAAVEAAQKQGL
+873 EADAAVDAAQTEGL
-887 HDIQVVKSKQEVAD
+887 HDIQVVKSQQEVAD
-901 TKSKVLDKINAIQTQ
+901 TKAKVLDKINAIQTQ
-916 AKVKPAADTEVE
+916 ARVKPAADTEVE

-976 ATAKDNGIAAINQV
+976 ATAKDNSIAAINQV

-1031 KVDQAVVTAN
+1031 KVDQAVVNAN

-1048 ANADIDNAAANADVD
+1048 ANNDVD

-1083 PAAKQ
+1083 PQAKQ

-1095 AQETAINANNGS
+1095 AQETAIDANNGA
-1107 TTEEKEAAKQQVQ
+1107 TTEEKTAAKQQVQ

-1125 ADTAIDGA
+1125 ADAAIDGA
-1133 HSNAEVEAAK
+1133 HSNAEVEAA
-1143 NAEIAKIEAIQPAT
+1143 NA
-1157 TTKDDAKQAIATKA
+1157 
-1171 NERKTA
+1171 N
-1177 IAQTQD
+1177 
-1183 ITAEEIA
+1183 
-1190 AANADVDNAVTQA
+1190 VDNAVTEA
-1203 NSNIEA
+1203 NNHIET
-1209 ANSQNDVDQ
+1209 ANSQNEVDQ
-1218 AKTTGETSIDQ
+1218 AKTTGEASIDQ
-1229 VTPTVNKKVT
+1229 VTPTVNKKAT
-1239 ARNEITAILNNKLQ
+1239 ARNEITTILNNKLQ
-1253 EIQAT
+1253 AIQAT

-1264 EKQAADAEANTEN
+1264 EKQAAETEANTEN
-1277 GKANQAISAAITN
+1277 AKANQAITAATTN
-1290 AQVDEAKANAEAA
+1290 AEVDEAKTNAEAA

-1310 VVKKQAAKDEID
+1310 VMKKQAAKDEID
-1322 QLQATQTNVINNDQN
+1322 QLQAAQTAVINNDQN
-1337 ATTEEKE
+1337 ATNEEKE

-1361 TAATDDNGVDQAK
+1361 TAATDNNGVDTAK

-1387 TAVKLNAKND
+1387 TAVKSNAKNE

-1421 AAKDLVLKAKEKAY
+1421 AAKDLVSKAKEKAY
-1435 LDILNAQTTND
+1435 QDILNAQTTND
-1446 VTQIKDQAVTDIQG
+1446 VTQIKDQAVADIQG

-1471 KDELATKANEQK
+1471 KDELATKAKEQK

-1519 SIDDVNTAKEN
+1519 SIDDVNTAKDN

-1550 ELLTEMQN
+1550 ELLNEMQN
-1558 KITEILSDN
+1558 KITEILNDN

-1576 DIEPVRATYEEG
+1576 DIEPVRAAYEEG
-1588 LNNINTANTTGDVTT
+1588 LNNINAATTTGDVTT

-1620 KKPAGKTALDQ
+1620 KKPAGKTELDQ
-1631 AAADRKTQI
+1631 AAADKKTQI

-1667 NVDQSSTN
+1667 NIDQSSTN

-1786 ADQKKNNISADT
+1786 ADQKKNNILADT

-1828 NGDVDDALTQGKAA
+1828 NSDVDDALTQGKAA

-1856 NQAIEVKAE
+1856 NQAIDDKAQE
-1865 DTKESIDQSDQLTAE
+1865 TKESIDQSDQLTAE
-1880 EKTEAL
+1880 EKTAAL
-1886 AMIKQITD
+1886 ATIKQITD

-1938 TALDQIEAGV
+1938 TSLDQIEAGV
-1948 NVDADAT
+1948 NVNVDAT

-2003 PEVKKNALEAIR
+2003 PVVKKNALEAIR

-2059 AEVAELQNVTIPAI
+2059 AEVDELQNVTIPAI
-2073 EAIVPQNDPDA
+2073 EAIVPQKDPNA
-2084 NDTNNGIDNNDATA
+2084 NDTNSGSDNNDATA

-2111 PNVSETTDNGK
+2111 PNVTESTDNAN
-2122 ADASPTTPNNSD
+2122 ADTSSTTTNNQND
-2134 AATGETTATSA
+2134 AATGGTTATS
-2145 TDDANDK
+2145 T
-2152 PQANNNSSVD
+2152 NNSSVD
-2162 ASTNSPTM
+2162 ASTDNSATG
-2170 DNDVTSKPEVE
+2170 
-2181 STNNGTTDK
+2181 NGTTDK
-2190 PVTETDNA
+2190 PATETDNA
-2198 TPAESTTNN
+2198 TPAEGTRNN
-2207 NSTTTATNENAP
+2207 NGTATATNENAP
-2219 TGSTATAPTTAS
+2219 TGSTATAPTTNAS
-2231 TEAASSADSKD
+2231 TGAASSADSKD

-2297 TLPSADITEPNVPS
+2297 TLPSADITGPKVPS
-2311 NTSKDKEE
+2311 NTEKDKEE

-2336 ASNEADKSP
+2336 ASNEADKSEGNV
-2345 SKADTEVSNKPST
+2345 DTDVSNKPST
-2358 SASSEAKD
+2358 SASSEAKE
-2366 KMTSTNVSQKDDTA
+2366 KMTSINVSQKDDTA

-2398 AKDMQ
+2398 A
-2403 TNDTQKSVGS
+2403 
-2413 VANNKATQN
+2413 TQN
-2422 DGANASPATVSN
+2422 DGTNASPATVSN

-2447 KPEEN
+2447 NTEEN
-2452 KVKTKS
+2452 KANAKS
-2458 AQQGKVNKPKQQA
+2458 AQQGKVNKLKQQA

>member
-24 ATVTFISINPTT
+24 ATVTFISTNPTT

-45 AQNQPAQPADANAQP
+45 AQNQPAQPADANTQP

-70 AAQPAAP
+70 TAQPAAP
-77 ANQGQPAAQPAN
+77 ANQGQPAVQPAN

-98 GTAQPAGGAAQPAAG
+98 GAAQPN
-113 TAQPAGQGNQADPN
+113 TQPAGQGNQADPN
-127 NAAQAQPGNQAA
+127 NAAQAQPGNQAT

-144 GQGNNQA
+144 GQGNNQATPNNNA

-249 NYQAR
+249 NYQAK

-407 NGNFGASLKS
+407 NGNFGASLKA

-586 VETANRASQTD
+586 VETANRASQAD

-731 AIKDIGA
+731 AIKDIDA

-803 AAKVSGVKAIETTMT
+803 AAKVSGVKAIEATTT

-873 EADAAVEAAQKQGL
+873 EADAAVDAAQKQGL

-901 TKSKVLDKINAIQTQ
+901 TKSKVIDKINAIQTQ

-967 DTANSNSEV
+967 DAANTNSDV
-976 ATAKDNGIAAINQV
+976 TTAKDNGIAAINQV

-1041 ADIDNAA
+1041 ADIDNAT
-1048 ANADIDNAAANADVD
+1048 ANTDVD

-1083 PAAKQ
+1083 PQAKQ

-1095 AQETAINANNGS
+1095 AQETAIDANNGS
-1107 TTEEKEAAKQQVQ
+1107 TTEEKTAAKQQVQ

-1125 ADTAIDGA
+1125 ADAAIDAA
-1133 HSNAEVEAAK
+1133 HTNAEVEAAK

-1190 AANADVDNAVTQA
+1190 AANVNVDNAVTEA

-1218 AKTTGETSIDQ
+1218 AKTTGENSIDQ
-1229 VTPTVNKKVT
+1229 VTPTVNKKAT

-1277 GKANQAISAAITN
+1277 GKANQAISAATTN
-1290 AQVDEAKANAEAA
+1290 AQVDEAKANAEAT

-1310 VVKKQAAKDEID
+1310 VVKKKAAKDEID

-1387 TAVKLNAKND
+1387 TAVKSNAKND

-1435 LDILNAQTTND
+1435 QDILNAQTTND
-1446 VTQIKDQAVTDIQG
+1446 VTQIKDQAVADIQG

-1519 SIDDVNTAKEN
+1519 SIDDVNTAKDN

-1558 KITEILSDN
+1558 KITEILN
-1567 TTTNEEKGK
+1567 NNETTNEEKGN
-1576 DIEPVRATYEEG
+1576 DIGPVRAAYEEG
-1588 LNNINTANTTGDVTT
+1588 LNNINAATTTGDVTT

-1620 KKPAGKTALDQ
+1620 KKPAGKKELDQ
-1631 AAADRKTQI
+1631 AAADKKTQI
-1640 EQTPNASQQEIND
+1640 EQTPNASQQE
-1653 AKQEVDAALNQAKT
+1653 VDTELNQAKT

-1701 ALAKIA
+1701 ALAKIE

-1823 NNGVD
+1823 YNGVD

-2319 STTNQTD
+2319 STSNQTD

-2398 AKDMQ
+2398 A
-2403 TNDTQKSVGS
+2403 
-2413 VANNKATQN
+2413 TQN

-2452 KVKTKS
+2452 KANAKS
-2458 AQQGKVNKPKQQA
+2458 AQQGKVNKAKQQA

>member
-24 ATVTFISINPTT
+24 ATVTFISTNPTT

-45 AQNQPAQPADANAQP
+45 AQNQPAQPADANTQP

-70 AAQPAAP
+70 TAQPAAP

-98 GTAQPAGGAAQPAAG
+98 GAAQPN
-113 TAQPAGQGNQADPN
+113 TQPAGQGNQADPN

-151 TPANQTQ
+151 TPNNNATPANQTQ
-158 PANAPAAAQPAAP
+158 PANAPAAAQP
-171 VAANAQTQD
+171 AANAQTQD

-398 YTINTEIGN
+398 FTINTEIGN
-407 NGNFGASLKS
+407 NGNFGASLKA

-576 DTILNEDANH
+576 DNILNEDANH
-586 VETANRASQTD
+586 VETANRASQAA

-731 AIKDIGA
+731 AIKDIDA

-754 DINQTTPATTAKAA
+754 DINQTAPATTAKAA

-803 AAKVSGVKAIETTMT
+803 AAKVSDVKAIEATTT

-835 ITDSTQTKMDAYNE
+835 ITDSTQTKMDAYND

-967 DTANSNSEV
+967 DAANTNSDV
-976 ATAKDNGIAAINQV
+976 TTAKENSIAAINQV

-1021 TTEEQQAAKD
+1021 TTEEKQAAKD

-1041 ADIDNAA
+1041 TDIDNAA
-1048 ANADIDNAAANADVD
+1048 ANTDVD

-1083 PAAKQ
+1083 PTAKQ

-1095 AQETAINANNGS
+1095 AQETAIDAYNGA
-1107 TTEEKEAAKQQVQ
+1107 TTEEKAAAKQQVQ

-1125 ADTAIDGA
+1125 ADAAIDGA

-1157 TTKDDAKQAIATKA
+1157 TTKDDAKQAITTKA
-1171 NERKTA
+1171 NERKAA

-1229 VTPTVNKKVT
+1229 VTPTVNKKAT
-1239 ARNEITAILNNKLQ
+1239 ARNEITTILNNKLQ
-1253 EIQAT
+1253 AIQAT

-1277 GKANQAISAAITN
+1277 GKANQAISAATTN
-1290 AQVDEAKANAEAA
+1290 AQVDEAKANAEVA

-1322 QLQATQTNVINNDQN
+1322 QLQVAQTSVINNDQN
-1337 ATTEEKE
+1337 ATNEEKE

-1387 TAVKLNAKND
+1387 TAVKSNAKNE

-1435 LDILNAQTTND
+1435 QDILNAQTTND
-1446 VTQIKDQAVTDIQG
+1446 VTQIKDQAVADVQG

-1519 SIDDVNTAKEN
+1519 SIDDVNTAKDN

-1653 AKQEVDAALNQAKT
+1653 AKQEVDATLNQAKT

-1701 ALAKIA
+1701 ALAKIEA
-1707 DAYNA
+1707 AYNS

-1775 KESATTDLYAY
+1775 KETATTDLYAY

-1856 NQAIEVKAE
+1856 NQAIEAKAE
-1865 DTKESIDQSDQLTAE
+1865 DTKESIDHSDQLTAE

-1894 QAKQGITDA
+1894 QAKKGINDA

-2024 IKNADADASAKEI
+2024 IKNADASAKEI

-2044 YFDRFADKLDKTQTN
+2044 YFDRFADNLDKTQTN

-2084 NDTNNGIDNNDATA
+2084 NDTNNGTDNNDATA

-2134 AATGETTATSA
+2134 AATGETTATSTNNPS
-2145 TDDANDK
+2145 TDDANNK
-2152 PQANNNSSVD
+2152 PTANNNSSVD
-2162 ASTNSPTM
+2162 ASTDNSATGNGTI
-2170 DNDVTSKPEVE
+2170 DKPEVE

-2190 PVTETDNA
+2190 PATETDNV

-2207 NSTTTATNENAP
+2207 NSTTATNENAP

-2242 NASVNDSKQNA
+2242 NAFVNDSKQNA
-2253 EVNNSAESQSTNGK
+2253 EVNNSAESQSTNGM
-2267 VAQPKSENKAKAEKD
+2267 VVQPKSENKAKAEKD

-2297 TLPSADITEPNVPS
+2297 TLPSADITEPKVPS

-2326 AGQLKSETNV
+2326 AGHLKSETNV
-2336 ASNEADKSP
+2336 ASNEVDKSEGNV
-2345 SKADTEVSNKPST
+2345 DTDVSNKPST
-2358 SASSEAKD
+2358 SKPSEAKD
-2366 KMTSTNVSQKDDTA
+2366 KATSTEDSQKADMA
-2380 TADTNDTQTSV
+2380 TADT
-2391 GPVANNK
+2391 
-2398 AKDMQ
+2398 KDNQ
-2403 TNDTQKSVGS
+2403 AAIGATADV
-2413 VANNKATQN
+2413 NNKATQN

-2434 GSNSANQ
+2434 GSNSTNQ

-2447 KPEEN
+2447 KTEEN
-2452 KVKTKS
+2452 KANVKS

>member
-24 ATVTFISINPTT
+24 ATVTFISTNPTT

-45 AQNQPAQPADANAQP
+45 AQNQPAQPADANTQP

-70 AAQPAAP
+70 AAQPA
-77 ANQGQPAAQPAN
+77 N

-98 GTAQPAGGAAQPAAG
+98 GAAQPN
-113 TAQPAGQGNQADPN
+113 TQPAGQGNQADPN
-127 NAAQAQPGNQAA
+127 NAAQAQPG
-139 PANQA
+139 
-144 GQGNNQA
+144 NQA

-249 NYQAR
+249 NYQAK

-407 NGNFGASLKS
+407 NGNFGASLKA

-586 VETANRASQTD
+586 VETANRASQAD

-731 AIKDIGA
+731 AIKDIDA

-754 DINQTTPATTAKAA
+754 DINQTAPATTAKAA

-803 AAKVSGVKAIETTMT
+803 AAKVSGVKAIEATTT

-952 YTELDTKKQE
+952 YTELDAKKQE

-967 DTANSNSEV
+967 DAANTNSDV
-976 ATAKDNGIAAINQV
+976 TTAKDNGIAAINQV

-1031 KVDQAVVTAN
+1031 KVDQVVVT
-1041 ADIDNAA
+1041 

-1083 PAAKQ
+1083 PTAKQ

-1095 AQETAINANNGS
+1095 AQETAIDANNGA

-1120 TEKTT
+1120 TEKTA
-1125 ADTAIDGA
+1125 ADAAIDAA
-1133 HSNAEVEAAK
+1133 HSNVEVEAAK

-1157 TTKDDAKQAIATKA
+1157 TTKDNAKQAIATKA

-1229 VTPTVNKKVT
+1229 VTPTVNKKAT

-1253 EIQAT
+1253 AIQAIAA
-1258 PDATDE
+1258 AT
-1264 EKQAADAEANTEN
+1264 
-1277 GKANQAISAAITN
+1277 TN
-1290 AQVDEAKANAEAA
+1290 ADVDEAKANAEAA

-1337 ATTEEKE
+1337 ATNEEKE

-1387 TAVKLNAKND
+1387 TAVKSNAKND

-1435 LDILNAQTTND
+1435 QDILNAQTTND
-1446 VTQIKDQAVTDIQG
+1446 VTQIKDQAVADIQG

-1519 SIDDVNTAKEN
+1519 SIDDVNTAKDN

-1558 KITEILSDN
+1558 KITEILN
-1567 TTTNEEKGK
+1567 NNETTNEEKGN
-1576 DIEPVRATYEEG
+1576 DIGPVRAAYEEG
-1588 LNNINTANTTGDVTT
+1588 LNNINAATTTADVTT

-1620 KKPAGKTALDQ
+1620 KKPAGKKELDQ
-1631 AAADRKTQI
+1631 AAADKKTQI

-1653 AKQEVDAALNQAKT
+1653 AKQEIDTELNQAKT

-2003 PEVKKNALEAIR
+2003 PVVKKNALEAIR

-2059 AEVAELQNVTIPAI
+2059 TEVAELQNVTIPAI

-2084 NDTNNGIDNNDATA
+2084 NDTNNGTDNNDATA

-2134 AATGETTATSA
+2134 AATGETTVTSA
-2145 TDDANDK
+2145 TDDAKDK
-2152 PQANNNSSVD
+2152 PQANNNSSAD

-2170 DNDVTSKPEVE
+2170 DNDVTSKPKVE

-2219 TGSTATAPTTAS
+2219 TGSTTTAPTTAS

-2319 STTNQTD
+2319 STSNQTD
-2326 AGQLKSETNV
+2326 AGQPKSETNV

-2391 GPVANNK
+2391 GPDANNK
-2398 AKDMQ
+2398 AMQ
-2403 TNDTQKSVGS
+2403 NG
-2413 VANNKATQN
+2413 
-2422 DGANASPATVSN
+2422 GANASSATVSN
-2434 GSNSANQ
+2434 GSHSMHQ
-2441 DMLNVT
+2441 DMLKVT
-2447 KPEEN
+2447 N
-2452 KVKTKS
+2452 TDDHQAKTKS

>member
-45 AQNQPAQPADANAQP
+45 AQNQPAQPADANTQP

-98 GTAQPAGGAAQPAAG
+98 GAAQPVGGAAQPAAG

-158 PANAPAAAQPAAP
+158 PANAPAAQPAAP

-398 YTINTEIGN
+398 FTINTEIGN
-407 NGNFGASLKS
+407 NGNFGASLKA

-431 YVNDSL
+431 YINDSL

-457 YDQNANKV
+457 YDQTANKV

-586 VETANRASQTD
+586 VETANRASQAD

-610 DNQAAIAELDAKA
+610 DNQAAIAELDTKA

-731 AIKDIGA
+731 AIKDIDA

-803 AAKVSGVKAIETTMT
+803 AAKVSGVKAIEATTT

-967 DTANSNSEV
+967 DAANTNSAV
-976 ATAKDNGIAAINQV
+976 TTAKDNGIAAINQV

-1021 TTEEQQAAKD
+1021 TTEEQQAAK
-1031 KVDQAVVTAN
+1031 
-1041 ADIDNAA
+1041 
-1048 ANADIDNAAANADVD
+1048 
-1063 NAKTT
+1063 
-1068 NEATIAAITPDANVK
+1068 
-1083 PAAKQ
+1083 
-1088 AIADKVQ
+1088 
-1095 AQETAINANNGS
+1095 
-1107 TTEEKEAAKQQVQ
+1107 QQVQ

-1125 ADTAIDGA
+1125 ADAAIDAA
-1133 HSNAEVEAAK
+1133 HTNAEVEAAK

-1157 TTKDDAKQAIATKA
+1157 TTKDNAKEAIATKA

-1229 VTPTVNKKVT
+1229 VTPTVNKKAT

-1277 GKANQAISAAITN
+1277 GKAIQAIAAATTN
-1290 AQVDEAKANAEAA
+1290 AQVDEAKTNAEAA

-1310 VVKKQAAKDEID
+1310 VVKKQTAKDEID

-1387 TAVKLNAKND
+1387 TSVKSNAKND

-1435 LDILNAQTTND
+1435 QDILNAQTTND
-1446 VTQIKDQAVTDIQG
+1446 VTQIKDQAVADIQG

-1519 SIDDVNTAKEN
+1519 SIDDVNTAKDN

-1558 KITEILSDN
+1558 KITEILN
-1567 TTTNEEKGK
+1567 NNETTNEEKGN
-1576 DIEPVRATYEEG
+1576 DIGPVRAAYEEG
-1588 LNNINTANTTGDVTT
+1588 LNNINAATTTGDVTT

-1620 KKPAGKTALDQ
+1620 KKPAGKKELDQ
-1631 AAADRKTQI
+1631 AAADKKTQI

-1653 AKQEVDAALNQAKT
+1653 AKQEVDTELNQAKT

-1701 ALAKIA
+1701 ALAKIE

-1803 EKQQAI
+1803 EKQ
-1809 KQVDQNVQTALESI
+1809 
-1823 NNGVD
+1823 
-1828 NGDVDDALTQGKAA
+1828 
-1842 IDAIQVDATVKPKA
+1842 
-1856 NQAIEVKAE
+1856 
-1865 DTKESIDQSDQLTAE
+1865 
-1880 EKTEAL
+1880 
-1886 AMIKQITD
+1886 
-1894 QAKQGITDA
+1894 
-1903 TTTAEVEKAKAQG
+1903 
-1916 LEAFDNIQ
+1916 
-1924 IDSTEKQKAIEELE
+1924 
-1938 TALDQIEAGV
+1938 
-1948 NVDADAT
+1948 
-1955 TEEKEAFTNALEDI
+1955 
-1969 LSKATEDISDQ
+1969 
-1980 TTNAEIATVKN
+1980 
-1991 SALEQLKAQRIN
+1991 
-2003 PEVKKNALEAIR
+2003 
-2015 EVVNKQIEI
+2015 
-2024 IKNADADASAKEI
+2024 
-2037 ARTDLGR
+2037 
-2044 YFDRFADKLDKTQTN
+2044 
-2059 AEVAELQNVTIPAI
+2059 
-2073 EAIVPQNDPDA
+2073 
-2084 NDTNNGIDNNDATA
+2084 
-2098 NSNANATP
+2098 
-2106 ENTGQ
+2106 
-2111 PNVSETTDNGK
+2111 
-2122 ADASPTTPNNSD
+2122 
-2134 AATGETTATSA
+2134 
-2145 TDDANDK
+2145 
-2152 PQANNNSSVD
+2152 
-2162 ASTNSPTM
+2162 
-2170 DNDVTSKPEVE
+2170 
-2181 STNNGTTDK
+2181 
-2190 PVTETDNA
+2190 
-2198 TPAESTTNN
+2198 
-2207 NSTTTATNENAP
+2207 
-2219 TGSTATAPTTAS
+2219 
-2231 TEAASSADSKD
+2231 
-2242 NASVNDSKQNA
+2242 
-2253 EVNNSAESQSTNGK
+2253 
-2267 VAQPKSENKAKAEKD
+2267 
-2282 GRDSTNQSMVESTTE
+2282 
-2297 TLPSADITEPNVPS
+2297 
-2311 NTSKDKEE
+2311 
-2319 STTNQTD
+2319 
-2326 AGQLKSETNV
+2326 
-2336 ASNEADKSP
+2336 
-2345 SKADTEVSNKPST
+2345 
-2358 SASSEAKD
+2358 
-2366 KMTSTNVSQKDDTA
+2366 
-2380 TADTNDTQTSV
+2380 
-2391 GPVANNK
+2391 
-2398 AKDMQ
+2398 
-2403 TNDTQKSVGS
+2403 
-2413 VANNKATQN
+2413 
-2422 DGANASPATVSN
+2422 
-2434 GSNSANQ
+2434 
-2441 DMLNVT
+2441 
-2447 KPEEN
+2447 
-2452 KVKTKS
+2452 
-2458 AQQGKVNKPKQQA
+2458 
-2471 KTLPDTGMSH
+2471 
-2481 NDDLPYAELALGA
+2481 
-2494 GMAFLIRR
+2494 
-2502 FTKKDQQTEE
+2502 

>member
-24 ATVTFISINPTT
+24 ATVTFISTNPTT

-45 AQNQPAQPADANAQP
+45 AQNQPAQPADANTQP

-70 AAQPAAP
+70 TAQPAAP

-98 GTAQPAGGAAQPAAG
+98 GAAQPN
-113 TAQPAGQGNQADPN
+113 TQPAGQGNQADPN

-144 GQGNNQA
+144 GQGNNQATPNNNA

-398 YTINTEIGN
+398 FTINTEIGN
-407 NGNFGASLKS
+407 NGNFGASLKA

-457 YDQNANKV
+457 YDQTANKV

-576 DTILNEDANH
+576 DNILNEDANH
-586 VETANRASQTD
+586 VETANRASQAD

-664 SQGVTTEK
+664 AQGVTTEK
-672 DNGIAVLEQDVITPT
+672 DNGIAVLDQDVITPT

-716 EKDVANDKIGKIETK
+716 EKDVANDKIGKIETN
-731 AIKDIGA
+731 AIKDIDA

-754 DINQTTPATTAKAA
+754 DINQTAPATTAKAA

-803 AAKVSGVKAIETTMT
+803 AAKVSGVKAIEATTT

-859 QNATVSNATNEEVA
+859 QNATVSNTTNEEVA

-887 HDIQVVKSKQEVAD
+887 HDIQVVKSKQEVAE

-967 DTANSNSEV
+967 DAANSNSEV
-976 ATAKDNGIAAINQV
+976 ATAKDNGITAINQV

-1048 ANADIDNAAANADVD
+1048 ANADVD

-1068 NEATIAAITPDANVK
+1068 SEATIAAITPDANVK
-1083 PAAKQ
+1083 PTAQQ

-1095 AQETAINANNGS
+1095 AQETAIDVNNGA
-1107 TTEEKEAAKQQVQ
+1107 TTEEKAAAKQQVQ

-1157 TTKDDAKQAIATKA
+1157 TTKDDAKQAITTKA

-1218 AKTTGETSIDQ
+1218 AKT
-1229 VTPTVNKKVT
+1229 
-1239 ARNEITAILNNKLQ
+1239 
-1253 EIQAT
+1253 
-1258 PDATDE
+1258 
-1264 EKQAADAEANTEN
+1264 
-1277 GKANQAISAAITN
+1277 
-1290 AQVDEAKANAEAA
+1290 
-1303 INAVTPK
+1303 
-1310 VVKKQAAKDEID
+1310 
-1322 QLQATQTNVINNDQN
+1322 
-1337 ATTEEKE
+1337 
-1344 AAIQQLATA
+1344 
-1353 VTDAKNNI
+1353 
-1361 TAATDDNGVDQAK
+1361 
-1374 DAGKNSI
+1374 
-1381 QSTQPA
+1381 
-1387 TAVKLNAKND
+1387 
-1397 VDQAVTTQNQA
+1397 
-1408 IDNTTGAT
+1408 
-1416 TEEKN
+1416 
-1421 AAKDLVLKAKEKAY
+1421 
-1435 LDILNAQTTND
+1435 
-1446 VTQIKDQAVTDIQG
+1446 
-1460 ITADTT
+1460 
-1466 IKDVA
+1466 
-1471 KDELATKANEQK
+1471 
-1483 ALIAQTADATTEEKE
+1483 
-1498 QANQQVDAQLTQG
+1498 
-1511 NQNIENAQ
+1511 
-1519 SIDDVNTAKEN
+1519 
-1530 AIQAID
+1530 
-1536 PIQASTDV
+1536 
-1544 KTNARA
+1544 
-1550 ELLTEMQN
+1550 
-1558 KITEILSDN
+1558 
-1567 TTTNEEKGK
+1567 
-1576 DIEPVRATYEEG
+1576 
-1588 LNNINTANTTGDVTT
+1588 
-1603 AKDTA
+1603 
-1608 VQKVQQLHANPV
+1608 
-1620 KKPAGKTALDQ
+1620 
-1631 AAADRKTQI
+1631 
-1640 EQTPNASQQEIND
+1640 
-1653 AKQEVDAALNQAKT
+1653 

-1707 DAYNA
+1707 DAYNS

-1757 QIHNDLDNI
+1757 RIHNDLDNI

-1775 KESATTDLYAY
+1775 KETATTDLYAY

-1856 NQAIEVKAE
+1856 NQAIEAKAE
-1865 DTKESIDQSDQLTAE
+1865 DTKESIDHSEQLTAE

-1886 AMIKQITD
+1886 ATIKQITD

-1938 TALDQIEAGV
+1938 TALDQIEVGV

-1955 TEEKEAFTNALEDI
+1955 TEEKEAFTNVLEDI

-2003 PEVKKNALEAIR
+2003 PVVKKNALEAIR

-2059 AEVAELQNVTIPAI
+2059 TEVAELQNVTIPAI
-2073 EAIVPQNDPDA
+2073 EAIVPQNDPNA
-2084 NDTNNGIDNNDATA
+2084 NDTNSGSDNNDATA

-2111 PNVSETTDNGK
+2111 PNVTESTDNAN
-2122 ADASPTTPNNSD
+2122 ADTSSTTTNNQND
-2134 AATGETTATSA
+2134 AATGGTTATSTNNPS
-2145 TDDANDK
+2145 TDDTNNKPTANK
-2152 PQANNNSSVD
+2152 NSSVD
-2162 ASTNSPTM
+2162 ASTDNSATGNGTT
-2170 DNDVTSKPEVE
+2170 DKPEVE

-2190 PVTETDNA
+2190 PATETDNV

-2207 NSTTTATNENAP
+2207 NSTTATNENAP

-2297 TLPSADITEPNVPS
+2297 TLPSADITEPKASS

-2336 ASNEADKSP
+2336 ASNEADKSEGNV
-2345 SKADTEVSNKPST
+2345 DTDVSNKPST
-2358 SASSEAKD
+2358 SKPSEAKD
-2366 KMTSTNVSQKDDTA
+2366 KATSTEDSQKADMA
-2380 TADTNDTQTSV
+2380 TADT
-2391 GPVANNK
+2391 
-2398 AKDMQ
+2398 KDNQ
-2403 TNDTQKSVGS
+2403 AAIGATADV
-2413 VANNKATQN
+2413 NNKATQN
-2422 DGANASPATVSN
+2422 DGANASPATVSK

-2447 KPEEN
+2447 KTKEN
-2452 KVKTKS
+2452 KTNVKS

>member
-24 ATVTFISINPTT
+24 ATVTFISTNPTT

-45 AQNQPAQPADANAQP
+45 AQNQPAQPADANTQP

-70 AAQPAAP
+70 AAQPA
-77 ANQGQPAAQPAN
+77 N

-98 GTAQPAGGAAQPAAG
+98 GA
-113 TAQPAGQGNQADPN
+113 AQPAGQGNQADPN

-144 GQGNNQA
+144 GQGNNQATPNNNA

-249 NYQAR
+249 NYQAK

-276 ISKTVN
+276 ITKTVN

-407 NGNFGASLKS
+407 NGNFGASLKA

-457 YDQNANKV
+457 YDQTANKV

-586 VETANRASQTD
+586 VETANRASQAD

-610 DNQAAIAELDAKA
+610 DNQAAIAELDTKA

-731 AIKDIGA
+731 AIKDIDA

-803 AAKVSGVKAIETTMT
+803 AAKVSGVKAIEATTT

-830 SKIEN
+830 FKIEN
-835 ITDSTQTKMDAYNE
+835 ITDSTQTKMDAYKE
-849 VKQAA
+849 VRQAA

-859 QNATVSNATNEEVA
+859 QNATVSNATDEEVA
-873 EADAAVEAAQKQGL
+873 EANANAAVDAAQTEGL
-887 HDIQVVKSKQEVAD
+887 HDIQVVKSQQEVAD
-901 TKSKVLDKINAIQTQ
+901 TKAKVLDKINAIQTQ

-937 IQNSNASTTEEKQAA
+937 IQNSNASTTEEKEAA
-952 YTELDTKKQE
+952 YTELDAKKQE

-967 DTANSNSEV
+967 DAANTNSDV
-976 ATAKDNGIAAINQV
+976 TTAKDNGIAAINQV

-1041 ADIDNAA
+1041 ADIDNAT
-1048 ANADIDNAAANADVD
+1048 ANTDVD

-1095 AQETAINANNGS
+1095 AQETAIDANNGS

-1120 TEKTT
+1120 TEKTA
-1125 ADTAIDGA
+1125 ADAAIDAA
-1133 HSNAEVEAAK
+1133 HSNVEVEAAK

-1157 TTKDDAKQAIATKA
+1157 TTKDNAKQAIATKA

-1229 VTPTVNKKVT
+1229 VTPTVNKKAT

-1277 GKANQAISAAITN
+1277 GKANQAISAATTN

-1337 ATTEEKE
+1337 ATNEEKE

-1361 TAATDDNGVDQAK
+1361 TAATDDNGVDTAK

-1387 TAVKLNAKND
+1387 TAVKSNAKNE

-1435 LDILNAQTTND
+1435 QDILNAQTTND
-1446 VTQIKDQAVTDIQG
+1446 VTQIKDQAVADIQG

-1519 SIDDVNTAKEN
+1519 SIDDVNTAKDN

-1558 KITEILSDN
+1558 KITEILN
-1567 TTTNEEKGK
+1567 NNETTNEEKGN
-1576 DIEPVRATYEEG
+1576 DIGPVRAAYEEG
-1588 LNNINTANTTGDVTT
+1588 LNNINAATTTGDVTT

-1620 KKPAGKTALDQ
+1620 KKPAGKKELDQ
-1631 AAADRKTQI
+1631 AAADKKTQI

-1653 AKQEVDAALNQAKT
+1653 AKQEVDTELNQAKT

-1701 ALAKIA
+1701 ALAKIE

-1809 KQVDQNVQTALESI
+1809 KQVDQNVQTALENI

-1842 IDAIQVDATVKPKA
+1842 IDTIQVDATVKPKA
-1856 NQAIEVKAE
+1856 NQAIEAKAE
-1865 DTKESIDQSDQLTAE
+1865 DTKESIDHSDQLTAE

-2003 PEVKKNALEAIR
+2003 PVVKKNALEAIR

-2024 IKNADADASAKEI
+2024 IKNADADASAKKI

-2059 AEVAELQNVTIPAI
+2059 TEVAELQNVTIPAI

-2084 NDTNNGIDNNDATA
+2084 NDTNNGTDNNDATA

-2134 AATGETTATSA
+2134 AATGETTVTSA
-2145 TDDANDK
+2145 TDDAKDK
-2152 PQANNNSSVD
+2152 PQANNNSSAD

-2380 TADTNDTQTSV
+2380 TADTNDTQKSV

-2413 VANNKATQN
+2413 AANNKATQN

-2434 GSNSANQ
+2434 GSHSMHQ

-2452 KVKTKS
+2452 KANAKS
-2458 AQQGKVNKPKQQA
+2458 DQQGKVNKPKQQA

>member
-24 ATVTFISINPTT
+24 ATVTFISTNPTT

-45 AQNQPAQPADANAQP
+45 AQNQP
-60 NANAGAQANP
+60 
-70 AAQPAAP
+70 
-77 ANQGQPAAQPAN
+77 
-89 QGGQANPAG
+89 
-98 GTAQPAGGAAQPAAG
+98 
-113 TAQPAGQGNQADPN
+113 AQPAGQGNQADPN
-127 NAAQAQPGNQAA
+127 NAAQAQPGNQAT

-151 TPANQTQ
+151 TPNNNATPANQTQ
-158 PANAPAAAQPAAP
+158 PVNAPAAAQP
-171 VAANAQTQD
+171 AANAQTQD

-249 NYQAR
+249 NYQAK

-731 AIKDIGA
+731 AIKDIDA

-803 AAKVSGVKAIETTMT
+803 AAKVSGVKAIEATTT

-849 VKQAA
+849 VKQAV

-873 EADAAVEAAQKQGL
+873 EADAAVDAAQKQGL

-937 IQNSNASTTEEKQAA
+937 IQNSNASTTEEKEAA
-952 YTELDTKKQE
+952 YTELDAKKQE

-967 DTANSNSEV
+967 DAANTNSDV
-976 ATAKDNGIAAINQV
+976 TTAKDNGIAAINQV

-1048 ANADIDNAAANADVD
+1048 ANADVD

-1068 NEATIAAITPDANVK
+1068 NEATIAAITPDSNVK

-1095 AQETAINANNGS
+1095 AQETAIDANNGS

-1120 TEKTT
+1120 TEKTA
-1125 ADTAIDGA
+1125 ADAAIDAA

-1157 TTKDDAKQAIATKA
+1157 TTKDNAKEAIATKA

-1229 VTPTVNKKVT
+1229 VTPTVNKKAT
-1239 ARNEITAILNNKLQ
+1239 ARNEITTILNNKLQ

-1277 GKANQAISAAITN
+1277 GKANQAISAATTN

-1322 QLQATQTNVINNDQN
+1322 QLQAAQTAVINNDQN
-1337 ATTEEKE
+1337 ATNEEKE
-1344 AAIQQLATA
+1344 AAIQLATA

-1361 TAATDDNGVDQAK
+1361 TAAADNNGVDTAK

-1387 TAVKLNAKND
+1387 TAVKSNAKND

-1421 AAKDLVLKAKEKAY
+1421 AAKDLVSKAKEKAY
-1435 LDILNAQTTND
+1435 QDILNAQTTND
-1446 VTQIKDQAVTDIQG
+1446 VTQIKDQAVADIQG

-1471 KDELATKANEQK
+1471 KGELAAKANEQK
-1483 ALIAQTADATTEEKE
+1483 ALIAQTVDATTEEKD

-1519 SIDDVNTAKEN
+1519 SIDDVNTAKDN

-1550 ELLTEMQN
+1550 ELLNEMQN
-1558 KITEILSDN
+1558 KITEILNDN

-1576 DIEPVRATYEEG
+1576 DIGPVRAAYEEG
-1588 LNNINTANTTGDVTT
+1588 LNNINAETTTGDVTT

-1707 DAYNA
+1707 DTYNA

-1775 KESATTDLYAY
+1775 KETATTDLYAY

-2231 TEAASSADSKD
+2231 TEPASSADSKD

-2366 KMTSTNVSQKDDTA
+2366 KMTSTNVSQKDDT
-2380 TADTNDTQTSV
+2380 QTSV

-2452 KVKTKS
+2452 KANAKS
-2458 AQQGKVNKPKQQA
+2458 DQQGKVNKPKQQA

-2481 NDDLPYAELALGA
+2481 NDDLPYAELALCA

>member
-24 ATVTFISINPTT
+24 ATVTFISTNPTT

-45 AQNQPAQPADANAQP
+45 AQNQPAQPADANTQP

-70 AAQPAAP
+70 AAQPA
-77 ANQGQPAAQPAN
+77 N

-98 GTAQPAGGAAQPAAG
+98 GAAQPN
-113 TAQPAGQGNQADPN
+113 TQPAGQGNQADPN
-127 NAAQAQPGNQAA
+127 NAAQAQPG
-139 PANQA
+139 
-144 GQGNNQA
+144 NQA

-249 NYQAR
+249 NYQAK

-407 NGNFGASLKS
+407 NGNFGASLKA

-586 VETANRASQTD
+586 VETANRASQAD

-731 AIKDIGA
+731 AIKDIDA

-754 DINQTTPATTAKAA
+754 DINQTAPATTAKAA

-803 AAKVSGVKAIETTMT
+803 AAKVSGVKAIEATTT

-952 YTELDTKKQE
+952 YTELDAKKQE

-967 DTANSNSEV
+967 DAANTNSDV
-976 ATAKDNGIAAINQV
+976 TTAKDNGIAAINQV

-1031 KVDQAVVTAN
+1031 KVDQVVVT
-1041 ADIDNAA
+1041 

-1083 PAAKQ
+1083 PTAKQ

-1095 AQETAINANNGS
+1095 AQETAIDANNGA

-1120 TEKTT
+1120 TEKTAAA
-1125 ADTAIDGA
+1125 ADAAIDAA
-1133 HSNAEVEAAK
+1133 HSNVEVEAAK

-1157 TTKDDAKQAIATKA
+1157 TTKDNAKQAIATKA

-1229 VTPTVNKKVT
+1229 VTPTVNKKAT

-1253 EIQAT
+1253 AIQAT
-1258 PDATDE
+1258 PDATNE

-1277 GKANQAISAAITN
+1277 GKAIQAIAAATTN
-1290 AQVDEAKANAEAA
+1290 ADVDEAKANAEAA

-1337 ATTEEKE
+1337 ATNEEKE

-1387 TAVKLNAKND
+1387 TAVKSNAKND

-1435 LDILNAQTTND
+1435 QDILNAQTTND
-1446 VTQIKDQAVTDIQG
+1446 VTQIKDQAVADIQG

-1519 SIDDVNTAKEN
+1519 SIDDVNTAKDN

-1558 KITEILSDN
+1558 KITEILN
-1567 TTTNEEKGK
+1567 NNETTNEEKGN
-1576 DIEPVRATYEEG
+1576 DIGPVRAAYEEG
-1588 LNNINTANTTGDVTT
+1588 LNNINAATTTADVTT

-1620 KKPAGKTALDQ
+1620 KKPAGKKELDQ
-1631 AAADRKTQI
+1631 AAADKKTQI

-1653 AKQEVDAALNQAKT
+1653 AKQEIDTELNQAKT

-2003 PEVKKNALEAIR
+2003 PVVKKNALEAIR

-2059 AEVAELQNVTIPAI
+2059 TEVAELQNVTIPAI

-2084 NDTNNGIDNNDATA
+2084 NDTNNGTDNNDATA

-2134 AATGETTATSA
+2134 AATGETTVTSA
-2145 TDDANDK
+2145 TDDAKDK
-2152 PQANNNSSVD
+2152 PQANNNSSAD

-2170 DNDVTSKPEVE
+2170 DNDVTSKPKVE

-2219 TGSTATAPTTAS
+2219 TGSTTTAPTTAS

-2319 STTNQTD
+2319 STSNQTD
-2326 AGQLKSETNV
+2326 AGQPKSETNV

-2391 GPVANNK
+2391 GPDANNK
-2398 AKDMQ
+2398 AMQ
-2403 TNDTQKSVGS
+2403 NG
-2413 VANNKATQN
+2413 
-2422 DGANASPATVSN
+2422 GANASSATVSN
-2434 GSNSANQ
+2434 GSHSMHQ
-2441 DMLNVT
+2441 DMLKVT
-2447 KPEEN
+2447 N
-2452 KVKTKS
+2452 TDDHQAKTKS

>member
-1 MNLFRQQKFSIRKFN
+1 MQMILQI
-16 VGIFSALI
+16 
-24 ATVTFISINPTT
+24 TVT
-36 ASAAEQNQP
+36 
-45 AQNQPAQPADANAQP
+45 
-60 NANAGAQANP
+60 
-70 AAQPAAP
+70 
-77 ANQGQPAAQPAN
+77 
-89 QGGQANPAG
+89 
-98 GTAQPAGGAAQPAAG
+98 
-113 TAQPAGQGNQADPN
+113 
-127 NAAQAQPGNQAA
+127 
-139 PANQA
+139 
-144 GQGNNQA
+144 
-151 TPANQTQ
+151 
-158 PANAPAAAQPAAP
+158 
-171 VAANAQTQD
+171 
-180 PNASNTG
+180 
-187 EGSINTTLTFDDP
+187 LTVF
-200 AISTDEN
+200 
-207 RQDPTVTVTDK
+207 Q
-218 VNGYSLIN
+218 
-226 NGKIGFVN
+226 
-234 SELRRSDMFDKNNPQ
+234 
-249 NYQAR
+249 
-254 GNVAALGRVNA
+254 
-265 NDSTDHGNFNG
+265 
-276 ISKTVN
+276 KTVN

-334 PTDADRLDLQ
+334 PTDADRLDLE

-407 NGNFGASLKS
+407 NGNFGASLKA

-549 QQVNSQVDN
+549 QQVNSQVDD

-586 VETANRASQTD
+586 VETANRASQAD

-610 DNQAAIAELDAKA
+610 DNQAAISELDAKA

-664 SQGVTTEK
+664 AQGVTTEK

-731 AIKDIGA
+731 AIKDIDA

-754 DINQTTPATTAKAA
+754 DINQTAPATTAKAA

-803 AAKVSGVKAIETTMT
+803 AAKVSGVKAIEATTT
-818 AQDLERV
+818 AQDLDRV

-830 SKIEN
+830 FKIEN

-859 QNATVSNATNEEVA
+859 QNATVSNATDEEVA
-873 EADAAVEAAQKQGL
+873 EADAAVDAAQTEGL

-901 TKSKVLDKINAIQTQ
+901 TKAKVLDKINAIQTQ
-916 AKVKPAADTEVE
+916 ARVKPAADREVD

-937 IQNSNASTTEEKQAA
+937 IQNSNTSTTEEKEAA
-952 YTELDTKKQE
+952 YTQLDAKKQE

-967 DTANSNSEV
+967 DAANTNSAV
-976 ATAKDNGIAAINQV
+976 TTAKDNGIAAINQV

-1031 KVDQAVVTAN
+1031 KVDQAVVNAN

-1048 ANADIDNAAANADVD
+1048 ANNDVD

-1083 PAAKQ
+1083 PQAKQ

-1095 AQETAINANNGS
+1095 AQETAIDANNGA
-1107 TTEEKEAAKQQVQ
+1107 TTEEKTAAKQQVQ

-1171 NERKTA
+1171 NERKAA
-1177 IAQTQD
+1177 IAQTQE

-1190 AANADVDNAVTQA
+1190 AANANVDNAVTEA
-1203 NSNIEA
+1203 NNHIET
-1209 ANSQNDVDQ
+1209 ANSQNEVDQ
-1218 AKTTGETSIDQ
+1218 AKTTGEASIDQ
-1229 VTPTVNKKVT
+1229 VTPTVNKKAT
-1239 ARNEITAILNNKLQ
+1239 ARNEITTILNNKLQ
-1253 EIQAT
+1253 AIQAT

-1264 EKQAADAEANTEN
+1264 EKQAAETEANTEN
-1277 GKANQAISAAITN
+1277 AKANQAITAATTN
-1290 AQVDEAKANAEAA
+1290 AEVDEAKTNAEAA

-1310 VVKKQAAKDEID
+1310 VMKKQAAKDEID
-1322 QLQATQTNVINNDQN
+1322 QLQAAQTAVINNDQN
-1337 ATTEEKE
+1337 ATNEEKE

-1361 TAATDDNGVDQAK
+1361 TAATDNNGVDTAK

-1387 TAVKLNAKND
+1387 TAVKSNAKNE

-1421 AAKDLVLKAKEKAY
+1421 AAKDLVSKAKEKAY
-1435 LDILNAQTTND
+1435 QDILNAQTTND
-1446 VTQIKDQAVTDIQG
+1446 VTQIKDQAVADIQG

-1471 KDELATKANEQK
+1471 KDELATKAKEQK

-1511 NQNIENAQ
+1511 NQNIENAK
-1519 SIDDVNTAKEN
+1519 SIDDVNTAKDN

-1550 ELLTEMQN
+1550 ELLNEMQN
-1558 KITEILSDN
+1558 KITEILNDN

-1576 DIEPVRATYEEG
+1576 DIEPVRAAYEEG
-1588 LNNINTANTTGDVTT
+1588 LNNINAATTTGDVTT

-1620 KKPAGKTALDQ
+1620 KKPAGKTELDQ
-1631 AAADRKTQI
+1631 AAADKKTQI

-1667 NVDQSSTN
+1667 NIDQSSTN

-1786 ADQKKNNISADT
+1786 ADQKKNNILADT

-1828 NGDVDDALTQGKAA
+1828 NSDVDDALTQGKAT
-1842 IDAIQVDATVKPKA
+1842 IDAVQVDATVKPKA
-1856 NQAIEVKAE
+1856 NQAIDAKAQE
-1865 DTKESIDQSDQLTAE
+1865 TKESIDQSDQLTAE
-1880 EKTEAL
+1880 EKTAAL
-1886 AMIKQITD
+1886 ATIKQITD

-2003 PEVKKNALEAIR
+2003 PVVKKNALEAIR

-2024 IKNADADASAKEI
+2024 IENADASAKEI

-2059 AEVAELQNVTIPAI
+2059 TEVDELQNVTIPAI
-2073 EAIVPQNDPDA
+2073 EAIVPQKDPNA
-2084 NDTNNGIDNNDATA
+2084 NDTNSGSDNNDATA

-2111 PNVSETTDNGK
+2111 PNVTESTDNAN
-2122 ADASPTTPNNSD
+2122 ADTSSTTTNNHND
-2134 AATGETTATSA
+2134 AATGGTTATSTDNSA
-2145 TDDANDK
+2145 TGNGTSDK
-2152 PQANNNSSVD
+2152 S
-2162 ASTNSPTM
+2162 
-2170 DNDVTSKPEVE
+2170 EVE

-2190 PVTETDNA
+2190 SATETDNA
-2198 TPAESTTNN
+2198 TPAESARNN
-2207 NSTTTATNENAP
+2207 NSTTATNENAP
-2219 TGSTATAPTTAS
+2219 TGSTATVPTTNAS
-2231 TEAASSADSKD
+2231 TGAASSADSKD

-2267 VAQPKSENKAKAEKD
+2267 VAQPKSENKAKDEKD

-2297 TLPSADITEPNVPS
+2297 TLPSADITEPKVPS
-2311 NTSKDKEE
+2311 NTEKDKKE

-2336 ASNEADKSP
+2336 ASNEADKSEGNV
-2345 SKADTEVSNKPST
+2345 DTDVSNKPST
-2358 SASSEAKD
+2358 SKPSEAKD
-2366 KMTSTNVSQKDDTA
+2366 KATSTEDSQKADMATSDKKDNQAAIGA
-2380 TADTNDTQTSV
+2380 TADV
-2391 GPVANNK
+2391 
-2398 AKDMQ
+2398 
-2403 TNDTQKSVGS
+2403 
-2413 VANNKATQN
+2413 NNKATQN

-2441 DMLNVT
+2441 DMLKVT
-2447 KPEEN
+2447 NTDKHQA
-2452 KVKTKS
+2452 KATS
-2458 AQQGKVNKPKQQA
+2458 AQQGKENKAKQQA

-2481 NDDLPYAELALGA
+2481 NDDLPYVELALGA

>member
-1 MNLFRQQKFSIRKFN
+1 
-16 VGIFSALI
+16 
-24 ATVTFISINPTT
+24 
-36 ASAAEQNQP
+36 
-45 AQNQPAQPADANAQP
+45 
-60 NANAGAQANP
+60 
-70 AAQPAAP
+70 
-77 ANQGQPAAQPAN
+77 
-89 QGGQANPAG
+89 
-98 GTAQPAGGAAQPAAG
+98 
-113 TAQPAGQGNQADPN
+113 
-127 NAAQAQPGNQAA
+127 
-139 PANQA
+139 
-144 GQGNNQA
+144 
-151 TPANQTQ
+151 
-158 PANAPAAAQPAAP
+158 
-171 VAANAQTQD
+171 
-180 PNASNTG
+180 
-187 EGSINTTLTFDDP
+187 
-200 AISTDEN
+200 
-207 RQDPTVTVTDK
+207 
-218 VNGYSLIN
+218 
-226 NGKIGFVN
+226 
-234 SELRRSDMFDKNNPQ
+234 
-249 NYQAR
+249 
-254 GNVAALGRVNA
+254 
-265 NDSTDHGNFNG
+265 
-276 ISKTVN
+276 
-282 VKPDSELIINFTT
+282 
-295 MQTNS
+295 
-300 KQGAT
+300 
-305 NLVIKDA
+305 
-312 KKNTELA
+312 
-319 TVNVAKT
+319 
-326 GTAHLFKV
+326 
-334 PTDADRLDLQ
+334 
-344 FIPDNTAVADASRI
+344 
-358 TTNKDGYKYYSF
+358 
-370 IDNVGLFSGSHLYVK
+370 
-385 NRDLAPKATNNKE
+385 
-398 YTINTEIGN
+398 
-407 NGNFGASLKS
+407 
-417 DQFKYEVTLPQGVT
+417 
-431 YVNDSL
+431 
-437 TTTFPNGN
+437 
-445 EDSTVLK
+445 
-452 NMTVN
+452 MTVN

-731 AIKDIGA
+731 AIKDIDA

-803 AAKVSGVKAIETTMT
+803 AAKVSGVKAIEATTT

-849 VKQAA
+849 VKQAV

-873 EADAAVEAAQKQGL
+873 EADAAVDAAQKQGL

-937 IQNSNASTTEEKQAA
+937 IQNSNASTTEEKEAA
-952 YTELDTKKQE
+952 YTELDAKKQE

-967 DTANSNSEV
+967 DAANTNSDV
-976 ATAKDNGIAAINQV
+976 TTAKDNGIAAINQV

-1048 ANADIDNAAANADVD
+1048 ANADVD

-1068 NEATIAAITPDANVK
+1068 NEATIAAITPDSNVK

-1095 AQETAINANNGS
+1095 AQETAIDANNGS

-1120 TEKTT
+1120 TEKTA
-1125 ADTAIDGA
+1125 ADAAIDAA

-1157 TTKDDAKQAIATKA
+1157 TTKDNAKEAIATKA

-1229 VTPTVNKKVT
+1229 VTPTVNKKAT
-1239 ARNEITAILNNKLQ
+1239 ARNEITTILNNKLQ

-1277 GKANQAISAAITN
+1277 GKANQAISAATTN

-1322 QLQATQTNVINNDQN
+1322 QLQAAQTAVINNDQN
-1337 ATTEEKE
+1337 ATNEEKE
-1344 AAIQQLATA
+1344 AAIQLATA

-1361 TAATDDNGVDQAK
+1361 TAAADNNGVDTAK

-1387 TAVKLNAKND
+1387 TAVKSNAKND

-1421 AAKDLVLKAKEKAY
+1421 AAKDLVSKAKEKAY
-1435 LDILNAQTTND
+1435 QDILNAQTTND
-1446 VTQIKDQAVTDIQG
+1446 VTQIKDQAVADIQG

-1471 KDELATKANEQK
+1471 KGELAAKANEQK
-1483 ALIAQTADATTEEKE
+1483 ALIAQTVDATTEEKD

-1519 SIDDVNTAKEN
+1519 SIDDVNTAKDN

-1550 ELLTEMQN
+1550 ELLNEMQN
-1558 KITEILSDN
+1558 KITEILNDN

-1576 DIEPVRATYEEG
+1576 DIGPVRAAYEEG
-1588 LNNINTANTTGDVTT
+1588 LNNINAATTTGDVTT

-1707 DAYNA
+1707 DTYNA

-1775 KESATTDLYAY
+1775 KETATTDLYAY

-2231 TEAASSADSKD
+2231 TEPASSADSKD

-2366 KMTSTNVSQKDDTA
+2366 KMTSTNVSQKDDT
-2380 TADTNDTQTSV
+2380 QTSV

-2452 KVKTKS
+2452 KANAKS
-2458 AQQGKVNKPKQQA
+2458 DQQGKVNKPKQQA

-2481 NDDLPYAELALGA
+2481 NDDLPYAELALCA

>member
-24 ATVTFISINPTT
+24 ATVTFISTNPTT

-45 AQNQPAQPADANAQP
+45 AQNQPAQPADANTQP

-98 GTAQPAGGAAQPAAG
+98 GAVQPN
-113 TAQPAGQGNQADPN
+113 TQPAGQGNQADPN

-151 TPANQTQ
+151 TPNNNATPANQTQ
-158 PANAPAAAQPAAP
+158 PANAPAAP

-249 NYQAR
+249 NYQAK

-407 NGNFGASLKS
+407 NGNFGASLKA

-586 VETANRASQTD
+586 VETANRASQGD

-731 AIKDIGA
+731 AIKDIDA

-803 AAKVSGVKAIETTMT
+803 AAKVSGVKAIEATTT

-952 YTELDTKKQE
+952 YTELDAKKQE

-967 DTANSNSEV
+967 DTANSNSDV
-976 ATAKDNGIAAINQV
+976 TTAKDNGIAAINQV

-1031 KVDQAVVTAN
+1031 KVDQAVLSAN

-1048 ANADIDNAAANADVD
+1048 ANADVDVD

-1095 AQETAINANNGS
+1095 AQETAIDGNNGS
-1107 TTEEKEAAKQQVQ
+1107 TTEEKAAAKQQVQ
-1120 TEKTT
+1120 TEKTA
-1125 ADTAIDGA
+1125 ADAAIDAA

-1157 TTKDDAKQAIATKA
+1157 TTKDNAKQAIATKA
-1171 NERKTA
+1171 NDRKTA

-1218 AKTTGETSIDQ
+1218 AKTTGENSIDQ
-1229 VTPTVNKKVT
+1229 VTPTVNKKAT

-1277 GKANQAISAAITN
+1277 GKANQAISAATTN

-1387 TAVKLNAKND
+1387 TAVKSNAKND

-1775 KESATTDLYAY
+1775 KETATTDLYAY

-2413 VANNKATQN
+2413 AANNKATQN

-2452 KVKTKS
+2452 KANAKS

>member
-24 ATVTFISINPTT
+24 ATVTFISTNPTT

-45 AQNQPAQPADANAQP
+45 AQNQP
-60 NANAGAQANP
+60 
-70 AAQPAAP
+70 
-77 ANQGQPAAQPAN
+77 
-89 QGGQANPAG
+89 
-98 GTAQPAGGAAQPAAG
+98 
-113 TAQPAGQGNQADPN
+113 AQPAGQGNQADPN
-127 NAAQAQPGNQAA
+127 NAAQAQPGNQAT

-151 TPANQTQ
+151 TPNNNATPANQTQ
-158 PANAPAAAQPAAP
+158 PVNAPAAAQP
-171 VAANAQTQD
+171 AANAQTQD

-249 NYQAR
+249 NYQAK

-731 AIKDIGA
+731 AIKDIDA

-803 AAKVSGVKAIETTMT
+803 AAKVSGVKAIEATTT

-849 VKQAA
+849 VKQAV

-873 EADAAVEAAQKQGL
+873 EADAAVDAAQKQGL

-937 IQNSNASTTEEKQAA
+937 IQNSNASTTEEKEAA
-952 YTELDTKKQE
+952 YTELDAKKQE

-967 DTANSNSEV
+967 DAANTNSDV
-976 ATAKDNGIAAINQV
+976 TTAKDNGIAAINQV

-1048 ANADIDNAAANADVD
+1048 ANADVD

-1068 NEATIAAITPDANVK
+1068 NEATIAAITPDSNVK

-1095 AQETAINANNGS
+1095 AQETAIDANNGS

-1120 TEKTT
+1120 TEKTA
-1125 ADTAIDGA
+1125 ADATIDAA

-1157 TTKDDAKQAIATKA
+1157 TTKDNAKEAIATKA

-1229 VTPTVNKKVT
+1229 VTPTVNKKAT
-1239 ARNEITAILNNKLQ
+1239 ARNEITTILNNKLQ

-1277 GKANQAISAAITN
+1277 GKANQAISAATTN

-1322 QLQATQTNVINNDQN
+1322 QLQAAQTAVINNDQN
-1337 ATTEEKE
+1337 ATNEEKE
-1344 AAIQQLATA
+1344 AAIQLATA

-1361 TAATDDNGVDQAK
+1361 TAAADNNGVDTAK

-1387 TAVKLNAKND
+1387 TAVKSNAKND

-1421 AAKDLVLKAKEKAY
+1421 AAKDLVSKAKEKAY
-1435 LDILNAQTTND
+1435 QDILNAQTTND
-1446 VTQIKDQAVTDIQG
+1446 VTQIKDQAVADIQG

-1471 KDELATKANEQK
+1471 KGELAAKANEQK
-1483 ALIAQTADATTEEKE
+1483 ALIAQTVDATTEEKD

-1519 SIDDVNTAKEN
+1519 SIDDVNTAKDN

-1550 ELLTEMQN
+1550 ELLNEMQN
-1558 KITEILSDN
+1558 KITEILNDN

-1576 DIEPVRATYEEG
+1576 DIGPVRAAYEEG
-1588 LNNINTANTTGDVTT
+1588 LNNINAATTTGDVTT

-1707 DAYNA
+1707 DTYNA

-1775 KESATTDLYAY
+1775 KETATTDLYAY

-2231 TEAASSADSKD
+2231 TEPASSADSKD

-2366 KMTSTNVSQKDDTA
+2366 KMTSTNVSQKDDT
-2380 TADTNDTQTSV
+2380 QTSV

-2452 KVKTKS
+2452 KANAKS
-2458 AQQGKVNKPKQQA
+2458 DQQGKVNKPKQQA

-2481 NDDLPYAELALGA
+2481 NDDLPYAELALCA

>member
-24 ATVTFISINPTT
+24 ATVTFISTNPTT

-45 AQNQPAQPADANAQP
+45 AQNQPAQPADANTQP

-70 AAQPAAP
+70 AAQPA
-77 ANQGQPAAQPAN
+77 N

-98 GTAQPAGGAAQPAAG
+98 GAAQPN
-113 TAQPAGQGNQADPN
+113 TQPAGQGNQADPN
-127 NAAQAQPGNQAA
+127 NAAQAQPG
-139 PANQA
+139 
-144 GQGNNQA
+144 NQA

-249 NYQAR
+249 NYQAK

-407 NGNFGASLKS
+407 NGNFGASLKA

-519 DVVINNAQPEVTLT
+519 DVVINNAQPEVILT

-586 VETANRASQTD
+586 VETANRASQAD

-731 AIKDIGA
+731 AIKDIDA

-754 DINQTTPATTAKAA
+754 DINQTAPATTAKAA

-803 AAKVSGVKAIETTMT
+803 AAKVSGVKAIEATTT

-952 YTELDTKKQE
+952 YTELDAKKQE

-967 DTANSNSEV
+967 DAANTNSDV
-976 ATAKDNGIAAINQV
+976 TTAKDNGIAAINQV

-1031 KVDQAVVTAN
+1031 KVDQVVVT
-1041 ADIDNAA
+1041 

-1083 PAAKQ
+1083 PTAKQ

-1095 AQETAINANNGS
+1095 AQETAIDANNGA

-1120 TEKTT
+1120 TEKTA
-1125 ADTAIDGA
+1125 ADAAIDAA
-1133 HSNAEVEAAK
+1133 HSNVEVEAAK

-1157 TTKDDAKQAIATKA
+1157 TTKDNAKQAIATKA

-1229 VTPTVNKKVT
+1229 VTPTVNKKAT

-1253 EIQAT
+1253 AIQAT
-1258 PDATDE
+1258 PDATNE

-1277 GKANQAISAAITN
+1277 GKAIQAIAAATTN
-1290 AQVDEAKANAEAA
+1290 ADVDEAKANAEAA

-1337 ATTEEKE
+1337 ATNEEKE

-1361 TAATDDNGVDQAK
+1361 TAATDDNGVNQAK

-1387 TAVKLNAKND
+1387 TAVKSNAKND

-1435 LDILNAQTTND
+1435 QDILNAQTTND
-1446 VTQIKDQAVTDIQG
+1446 VTQIKDQAVADIQG

-1519 SIDDVNTAKEN
+1519 SIDDVNTAKDN

-1558 KITEILSDN
+1558 KITEILN
-1567 TTTNEEKGK
+1567 NNETTNEEKGN
-1576 DIEPVRATYEEG
+1576 DIGPVRAAYEEG
-1588 LNNINTANTTGDVTT
+1588 LNNINAATTTADVTT

-1620 KKPAGKTALDQ
+1620 KKPAGKKELDQ
-1631 AAADRKTQI
+1631 AAADKKTQI

-1653 AKQEVDAALNQAKT
+1653 AKQEIDTELNQAKT

-2003 PEVKKNALEAIR
+2003 PVVKKNALEAIR

-2024 IKNADADASAKEI
+2024 IKNADASAKEI

-2059 AEVAELQNVTIPAI
+2059 TEVAELQNVTIPAI

-2084 NDTNNGIDNNDATA
+2084 NDTNNGTDNNDATA

-2134 AATGETTATSA
+2134 AATGETTVTSA
-2145 TDDANDK
+2145 TDDAKDK
-2152 PQANNNSSVD
+2152 PQANNNSSAD

-2170 DNDVTSKPEVE
+2170 DNDVTSKPKVE

-2219 TGSTATAPTTAS
+2219 TGSTTTAPTTAS

-2319 STTNQTD
+2319 STSNQTD
-2326 AGQLKSETNV
+2326 AGQPKSETNV

-2391 GPVANNK
+2391 GPDANNK
-2398 AKDMQ
+2398 AMQ
-2403 TNDTQKSVGS
+2403 NG
-2413 VANNKATQN
+2413 
-2422 DGANASPATVSN
+2422 GANASSATVSN
-2434 GSNSANQ
+2434 GSHSMHQ
-2441 DMLNVT
+2441 DMLKVT
-2447 KPEEN
+2447 N
-2452 KVKTKS
+2452 TDDHQAKTKS